1 MAQDNKKIYTI
12 VINGVKESIESIEAL
27 KSKLDALED
36 RIEALNAKAK
46 GATNPIGNG
55 ASSEMDEITRK
66 AAAAVEEYRKTNQ
79 ELNKTKNILGE
90 IAKDKEKLAR
100 IDVGTSES
108 KSSSKMV
115 PLGSVDSSKTKGEPT
130 YVQGKGFM
138 VELKDAENMSST
150 MKEIEKTEQ
159 RIADARGEEYQ
170 SLLAAKEQL
179 NEVKN
184 IQSQIA
190 AKERLFNDQY
200 DLKTL
205 DGIKAKLKDVKTVIN
220 TVDIDSDMF
229 SSLLKTENDL
239 NTKLNEVK
247 KSMGQ
252 SERNVGNYKS
262 ALDSAADANEKIRIS
277 VNGQIKEFNNVRQ
290 ALKSLENEI
299 KNLSVNGKENTHEFE
314 ELANTYHEFYMAT
327 LRAKSAVDDLKASSK
342 GMDAMFDAFT
352 SLSAIGQ
359 IGGGLQG
366 LFGIDGLDETIQKLM
381 SLQSI
386 VSGLEQIKQQLNTG
400 EFLGGYFNKASESI
414 DKFVNKLFGIKDT
427 SDKVQGVV
435 ENVAEGM
442 EQEAKASNTASTA
455 LKAQEATTLGVSTAS
470 KTATTSLKTQEA
482 ATVSL
487 TSATKAATLAANAL
501 KVSLKAIGITLL
513 IAGISWV
520 IDKIGDFVKSLDS
533 SKASLSEFDAACK
546 LSEQTYKS
554 LGDSLKNDYLSGKIG
569 YGEYMQKAL
578 DNENKYIKE
587 QISLLKERATL
598 IGKDKAGLDFSAPKI
613 PEKSDGKS
621 LTMVQVGGF
630 GSVAYKD
637 LDEAKKKY
645 LELTEAARQGKDY
658 FEKYGQGFG
667 DSVRSLLT
675 TVNQT
680 DNAAKSLGN
689 SIAMNLLDKME
700 DIDFTAPKARE
711 QVRKLVDEMNNDE
724 ATRSVIAHLDEYIP
738 DEKVRDRFENII
750 REINRFNDAMN
761 NIDPSELARVWNE
774 GIRDPHERTI
784 AQLNQDF
791 KEELL
796 KHNGFEW
803 VNAVNKKY
811 KRLIADENKRHNDE
825 IAAKNKQAAEEAK
838 QLKEENN
845 RKLLT
850 ADKELYNAELTMMED
865 GLAKQL
871 KTIRKS
877 YEERIRAAKE
887 NGAKVNEVVSALN
900 RAMQKELQDAV
911 DKTFDELSKTA
922 SSLIKQVQDI
932 KLENMLDKATM
943 SIDKFNDKLS
953 DLPQAIEGVFF
964 ATQKEYDN
972 IQLDKKV
979 MPNIDENLKAY
990 VDRLYD
996 LKTVKQWLYELNYYV
1011 SNQNVKLPESDR
1023 KTVEDMIN
1031 YYTTYYYTVKK
1042 AIEDVYKLNNT
1053 SAEELDKNEQVIAY
1067 KLYKNTYTFKDIYD
1081 ERSSNLKEF
1090 LDSYKENY
1098 KNFSEGLNAEE
1109 EEQLKIERKQAK
1121 SAIRAK
1127 YNDMIKAENDYYEKL
1142 EEANKA
1148 KVSLGQAT
1156 EAEVQNDLMRHNDR
1170 IKAINDERENAI
1182 RNADEEFKKKKEKSD
1197 KEHHE
1202 RLLNMAKTMSDYTIR
1217 EIKNMVNAADTILE
1231 NHGEVRNSWGILDLG
1246 KTSKNLKNAKEMYTK
1261 ALNDIDNER
1270 KNILDKFNKH
1280 EISFGDFT
1288 NANNELNDEAKYIK
1302 VKLKDIEADSKD
1314 SIGKFIDSINTY
1326 VNAIG
1331 QGIQDVLSQ
1340 VWANQDASYD
1350 KEIENLDKWIDIYED
1365 KLQYQKDITQEYANN
1380 INSIED
1386 ELATARGDRR
1396 EKLIDDLNAQMAAQR
1411 ASLAQEKMIENE
1423 KKKEKDKK
1431 EKLELQQRKK
1441 ERDRA
1446 VISAIISTALATANG
1461 LATQPF
1467 VPVGIAMG
1475 ALATTLGA
1483 VQIALIKSQKYAN
1496 GGVIQGKPHSQ
1507 GGVKVLGGRAEV
1519 EGGEFI
1525 TNKQSTSANLDILE
1539 FINSKKRRV
1548 DLNDLVTFYS
1558 TKKPLPKPMAKT
1570 KFASGGEIPTLR
1582 TDLDLND
1589 KLVTMF
1595 EEFGRRPSVVSVVD
1609 IIKAQDKVNKVRTL
1623 AGVE

>member
-1 MAQDNKKIYTI
+1 MAQDNKKVYTI
-12 VINGVKESIESIEAL
+12 VINGVKESIESIDAL

-36 RIEALNAKAK
+36 RIEALNKK
-46 GATNPIGNG
+46 GVTNPIGNG

-90 IAKDKEKLAR
+90 IAKDKAKLAS
-100 IDVGTSES
+100 IDVGVSS
-108 KSSSKMV
+108 KETSKMV

-138 VELKDAENMSST
+138 VELKEAENVSST
-150 MKEIEKTEQ
+150 MKEIEKTEK

-179 NEVKN
+179 KDVKN
-184 IQSQIA
+184 IQLQIA

-200 DLKTL
+200 DLNTL
-205 DGIKAKLKDVKTVIN
+205 EGIKAKLKDIKTVMN

-229 SSLLKTENDL
+229 SSLVKSANDL
-239 NTKLNEVK
+239 NTKLKQVEE
-247 KSMGQ
+247 SYGQ
-252 SERNVGNYKS
+252 YGRNVGNYKS
-262 ALDSAADANEKIRIS
+262 ALDGAADANNKIRIS
-277 VNGQIKEFNNVRQ
+277 VNGQIKEFDNVRQ
-290 ALKSLENEI
+290 ALKSLTNEL
-299 KNLSVNGKENTHEFE
+299 KNLTINGKENTKEFK
-314 ELANTYHEFYMAT
+314 ELEKAYHEFYKAT
-327 LRAKSAVDDLKASSK
+327 LRAKSAVGDLQASSK
-342 GMDAMFDAFT
+342 GMDAMLDAFT

-366 LFGIDGLDETIQKLM
+366 LFGIDGIDETIQKLM

-400 EFLGGYFNKASESI
+400 EFLGGYFNKAYESI

-427 SDKVQGVV
+427 SDKVQDVV
-435 ENVAEGM
+435 ENVAEVM
-442 EQEAKASNTASTA
+442 EQEANAS
-455 LKAQEATTLGVSTAS
+455 KKATTA
-470 KTATTSLKTQEA
+470 LKTQEA
-482 ATVSL
+482 TTVAV
-487 TSATKAATLAANAL
+487 TVATKAATIATKAFKLAL
-501 KVSLKAIGITLL
+501 DGLIIGLIIT
-513 IAGISWV
+513 GISFLIEKV
-520 IDKIGDFVKSLDS
+520 VDFVQSLDS
-533 SKASLSEFDAACK
+533 SKASLSEFNAACK
-546 LSEQTYKS
+546 SSEQAYKS
-554 LGDSLKNDYLSGKIG
+554 LGDALKNDYLSGKIG

-587 QISLLKERATL
+587 QIGLLKERANL

-621 LTMVQVGGF
+621 FQITNVGSF

-667 DSVRSLLT
+667 DFVRSTLT

-680 DNAAKSLGN
+680 DDAAKSLGN

-700 DIDFTAPKARE
+700 DIDFTSSKARE

-724 ATRSVIAHLDEYIP
+724 ATRTVIAHLDEYIP
-738 DEKVRDRFENII
+738 DEKLRVKFENII
-750 REINRFNDAMN
+750 SYIRRVDDAMN
-761 NIDPSELARVWNE
+761 NIDPNEMSRVWIE
-774 GIRDPHERTI
+774 GIRDPHQRAIEQI
-784 AQLNQDF
+784 NQDF
-791 KEELL
+791 KEEVVKYTGNTEWIVNVNRKRDRLL
-796 KHNGFEW
+796 
-803 VNAVNKKY
+803 
-811 KRLIADENKRHNDE
+811 ADENKRYHEE
-825 IAAKNKQAAEEAK
+825 IAAKNKQAAENAK
-838 QLKEENN
+838 RLKEENN

-900 RAMQKELQDAV
+900 KAMEKELQDAV
-911 DKTFDELSKTA
+911 DKTFEDLSKTA

-932 KLENMLDKATM
+932 KLENMLDGITHSAERL
-943 SIDKFNDKLS
+943 NDELS
-953 DLPQAIEGVFF
+953 
-964 ATQKEYDN
+964 
-972 IQLDKKV
+972 
-979 MPNIDENLKAY
+979 
-990 VDRLYD
+990 
-996 LKTVKQWLYELNYYV
+996 
-1011 SNQNVKLPESDR
+1011 KLPESLEGNYFRMQHTYDEVQGYFDAEPRVKSYIKEYVDMVNELENLKNEIESDKSSIATAIVTDESALDPIRDSIKANEEKYKKLQNELEDFYKKNEVSQDYLEKLADTQLYRQYTEKADLIDVYNDR
-1023 KTVEDMIN
+1023 KKRLEDFLEDYQDIVESN
-1031 YYTTYYYTVKK
+1031 SKRLRRK
-1042 AIEDVYKLNNT
+1042 EREQADV
-1053 SAEELDKNEQVIAY
+1053 
-1067 KLYKNTYTFKDIYD
+1067 
-1081 ERSSNLKEF
+1081 ER
-1090 LDSYKENY
+1090 
-1098 KNFSEGLNAEE
+1098 
-1109 EEQLKIERKQAK
+1109 RQALA
-1121 SAIRAK
+1121 SISTK
-1127 YNDMIKAENDYYEKL
+1127 YGDMIKAENDYYEKL
-1142 EEANKA
+1142 EEAQKA
-1148 KVSLGQAT
+1148 RVELGQAT
-1156 EAEVQNDLMRHNDR
+1156 ETEVQNDLMRHNDR
-1170 IKAINDERENAI
+1170 IKAINDERRKAEEQAEKEY
-1182 RNADEEFKKKKEKSD
+1182 RNKIEKADDEHNNRMLERNKK
-1197 KEHHE
+1197 
-1202 RLLNMAKTMSDYTIR
+1202 AYDYIIQDT
-1217 EIKNMVNAADTILE
+1217 KALVTAADAIFE
-1231 NHGEVRNSWGILDLG
+1231 NHGEVRNSWGIIDLG
-1246 KTSKNLKNAKEMYTK
+1246 STKKNLEQAKEMYTV
-1261 ALNDIDNER
+1261 AFQDIRDKQEELIDYLQNE
-1270 KNILDKFNKH
+1270 D
-1280 EISFGDFT
+1280 ISFGDFT
-1288 NANNELNDEAKYIK
+1288 NANNELNEEAKYVK
-1302 VKLKDIEADSKD
+1302 GKLKDIEADSKD

-1326 VNAIG
+1326 IQAIG

-1350 KEIENLDKWIDIYED
+1350 KEIENLDKWIDKYEE
-1365 KLQYQKDITQEYANN
+1365 KLQEQKDLTQEYANN
-1380 INSIED
+1380 IDSIED

-1396 EKLIDDLNAQMAAQR
+1396 EKLIDDLNAQMSAQR
-1411 ASLAQEKMIENE
+1411 ASLAQQKMIENE
-1423 KKKEKDKK
+1423 ENKLKDKK

-1475 ALATTLGA
+1475 ALAGTLGA

-1558 TKKPLPKPMAKT
+1558 SRKALPKPMAKT
-1570 KFASGGEIPTLR
+1570 KFANGGEIPSLR
-1582 TDLDLND
+1582 RDLDIND
-1589 KLVTMF
+1589 KLITMF

>member
-12 VINGVKESIESIEAL
+12 VINGVKESIESIDAL

-46 GATNPIGNG
+46 GVTNPIGNG

-66 AAAAVEEYRKTNQ
+66 AAAAVEEYRNANQ

-90 IAKDKEKLAR
+90 IAKDKEKLSR
-100 IDVGTSES
+100 IEVDASDS

-138 VELKDAENMSST
+138 VELKEAENVSST
-150 MKEIEKTEQ
+150 MKEIEKTEK

-179 NEVKN
+179 KEVKN

-200 DLKTL
+200 DLNTL
-205 DGIKAKLKDVKTVIN
+205 EGLEAKLKDIKTVTK

-229 SSLLKTENDL
+229 SSLVKSSNDL
-239 NTKLNEVK
+239 NTKLNQVK
-247 KSMGQ
+247 ESMGQ

-262 ALDSAADANEKIRIS
+262 ALDDAADSSEKIRIS
-277 VNGQIKEFNNVRQ
+277 VNGQIKEFDNVRQ
-290 ALKSLENEI
+290 AEKSLKNEI
-299 KNLSVNGKENTHEFE
+299 YNLTVNGKENTQQFKQ
-314 ELANTYHEFYMAT
+314 LSNTYHEFYKAV
-327 LRAKSAVDDLKASSK
+327 LRAKSAVNDLKASSK
-342 GMDAMFDAFT
+342 GMDAMLDAFT

-366 LFGIDGLDETIQKLM
+366 LFGIDGIDETIQKLM

-386 VSGLEQIKQQLNTG
+386 VSGIEQIKQQLNTG
-400 EFLGGYFNKASESI
+400 EFLGGYFNKAYESI

-427 SDKVQGVV
+427 SDKVKGAV
-435 ENVAEGM
+435 ENIAEGM
-442 EQEAKASNTASTA
+442 EQEAN
-455 LKAQEATTLGVSTAS
+455 AS
-470 KTATTSLKTQEA
+470 KTATTALKTQEA
-482 ATVSL
+482 TTVGV
-487 TSATKAATLAANAL
+487 TVATKAATVATKAFKLAL
-501 KVSLKAIGITLL
+501 DGLIIGLIITGVSWL
-513 IAGISWV
+513 IEKFV
-520 IDKIGDFVKSLDS
+520 DFVQSLDS
-533 SKASLSEFDAACK
+533 SKTSLNEFNAACK
-546 LSEQTYKS
+546 SSEQAYKS
-554 LGDSLKNDYLSGKIG
+554 LGDALKNDYLSGKIG
-569 YGEYMQKAL
+569 YGEYMQKSL
-578 DNENKYIKE
+578 QNENNYIKE
-587 QISLLKERATL
+587 QIKLIKERSAL
-598 IGKDKAGLDFSAPKI
+598 IGKDKAGIDFSAPKI

-621 LTMVQVGGF
+621 FQMTDVGSF
-630 GSVAYKD
+630 GAVAYKD

-645 LELTEAARQGKDY
+645 LELNEVVLQGQNY
-658 FEKYGQGFG
+658 FEKHGKGFG
-667 DSVRSLLT
+667 DWVRSMFT

-680 DNAAKSLGN
+680 ENAAKTLGQ
-689 SIAMNLLDKME
+689 SIITDFLNKVDK
-700 DIDFTAPKARE
+700 
-711 QVRKLVDEMNNDE
+711 
-724 ATRSVIAHLDEYIP
+724 
-738 DEKVRDRFENII
+738 
-750 REINRFNDAMN
+750 
-761 NIDPSELARVWNE
+761 IDPSSKNAKAQIEKLYNVMNSDKATRTALSHLGDYIDDEGVKEASQNAVNWVQWMYEQFRSNE
-774 GIRDPHERTI
+774 AKDALHIINAIQDP
-784 AQLNQDF
+784 F
-791 KEELL
+791 KRQMELL
-796 KHNGFEW
+796 KHQEQQELATPLLTAKQKANIEKDY
-803 VNAVNKKY
+803 ARQMSDLTKQ
-811 KRLIADENKRHNDE
+811 HNDE
-825 IAAKNKQAAEEAK
+825 IAAKNKQAAENAK
-838 QLKEENN
+838 RLKEENN

-877 YEERIRAAKE
+877 YEDRIRAAKE

-900 RAMQKELQDAV
+900 RAMEKELQDAV
-911 DKTFDELSKTA
+911 DKTFDDLSKTA

-972 IQLDKKV
+972 IQIDKKV
-979 MPNIDENLKAY
+979 MPNIDENLKLY
-990 VDRLYD
+990 VDRIDD
-996 LKTVKQWLYELNYYV
+996 LKTAKKRLYELNYLA
-1011 SNQNVKLPESDR
+1011 SNPNLEFPDSDR
-1023 KTVEDMIN
+1023 KTLEDMIN
-1031 YYTTYYYTVKK
+1031 FYTKYYDTVKK
-1042 AIEDVYKLNNT
+1042 GIEDVYKLNNT

-1067 KLYKNTYTFKDIYD
+1067 RLYKNTLTFKDIYD

-1098 KNFSEGLNAEE
+1098 TNFSEGLGAQEV
-1109 EEQLKIERKQAK
+1109 EQFKIERKQAL
-1121 SAIRAK
+1121 SAIRTK
-1127 YNDMIKAENDYYEKL
+1127 YNDMIKEENDYYDKL
-1142 EEANKA
+1142 EKANKA
-1148 KVSLGQAT
+1148 KVELGQAT
-1156 EAEVQNDLMRHNDR
+1156 EAEIQNDLMRHNDR
-1170 IKAINDERENAI
+1170 IDAINDERENAI
-1182 RNADEEFKKKKEKSD
+1182 RNADEEFKKKKEKSY
-1197 KEHHE
+1197 KAHHD

-1217 EIKNMVNAADTILE
+1217 EIKNMVNAADAILE

-1246 KTSKNLKNAKEMYTK
+1246 KTSKNLKRAKEMYTK

-1270 KNILDKFNKH
+1270 KNILDKFNNL

-1288 NANNELNDEAKYIK
+1288 NANNELNEEAKYVK
-1302 VKLKDIEADSKD
+1302 GKLKDIEADSKD

-1326 VNAIG
+1326 INAIG

-1350 KEIENLDKWIDIYED
+1350 KEIEKLDKWIEIYED

-1396 EKLIDDLNAQMAAQR
+1396 EKLIDDLNAQMSAQR
-1411 ASLAQEKMIENE
+1411 ASLAQQKMIENE
-1423 KKKEKDKK
+1423 ENKLKDKK
-1431 EKLELQQRKK
+1431 EKLELQQRKR

-1475 ALATTLGA
+1475 ALAGTLGA

-1496 GGVIQGKPHSQ
+1496 GGVIQGKSHSQ

-1558 TKKPLPKPMAKT
+1558 SKKALPKPMAKT
-1570 KFASGGEIPTLR
+1570 KFANGGEIPSLR
-1582 TDLDLND
+1582 TDLDIND
-1589 KLVTMF
+1589 KLITMF

>member
-1 MAQDNKKIYTI
+1 MAQDNKKVYTI
-12 VINGVKESIESIEAL
+12 VINGVKESIESIDAL

-36 RIEALNAKAK
+36 RIEALK
-46 GATNPIGNG
+46 GKGVTNPIGNG

-100 IDVGTSES
+100 IDVGASDS

-138 VELKDAENMSST
+138 VELKEAENVSST

-159 RIADARGEEYQ
+159 KIADARGEEYQ

-179 NEVKN
+179 KEVKN

-200 DLKTL
+200 DLNTL
-205 DGIKAKLKDVKTVIN
+205 DGIEAKLKDIKTVTN

-229 SSLLKTENDL
+229 SSLVKSSNDL
-239 NTKLNEVK
+239 NTKLKQVK
-247 KSMGQ
+247 ESMGQ

-262 ALDSAADANEKIRIS
+262 SLDGAANANEKIRIS
-277 VNGQIKEFNNVRQ
+277 VNGQIKEYNNVRQ
-290 ALKSLENEI
+290 ALKSLSNEI
-299 KNLSVNGKENTHEFE
+299 MNLSVNGKENTQEFKQLE
-314 ELANTYHEFYMAT
+314 KTYHEFYKAV
-327 LRAKSAVDDLKASSK
+327 LRAKSAVSDLQASSK
-342 GMDAMFDAFT
+342 GMDSMLDAFE

-366 LFGIDGLDETIQKLM
+366 LFGIDGIDETIQKLM

-386 VSGLEQIKQQLNTG
+386 VSGLEQIKQQLNKG
-400 EFLGGYFNKASESI
+400 EFLGGYFNKAYESI

-442 EQEAKASNTASTA
+442 EQEANAS
-455 LKAQEATTLGVSTAS
+455 KKATTA
-470 KTATTSLKTQEA
+470 LKTQEA
-482 ATVSL
+482 TTVAV
-487 TSATKAATLAANAL
+487 TVATKAATVATKAFKLAL
-501 KVSLKAIGITLL
+501 DGLIIGLIIT
-513 IAGISWV
+513 GISWLIEKFV
-520 IDKIGDFVKSLDS
+520 DFVQSLDS

-546 LSEQTYKS
+546 SSEQAYKS

-587 QISLLKERATL
+587 QIGLLKERANL

-621 LTMVQVGGF
+621 FQITNVGSF
-630 GSVAYKD
+630 GAVAYKD

-645 LELTEAARQGKDY
+645 LELTEAARQGQDY

-680 DNAAKSLGN
+680 DDAAKTLGN
-689 SIAMNLLDKME
+689 SIAMNLLDKLE

-738 DEKVRDRFENII
+738 DDKLRVKFENII
-750 REINRFNDAMN
+750 SYIRRVDDAMN
-761 NIDPSELARVWNE
+761 NIDPNEMSRVWIE
-774 GIRDPHERTI
+774 GIRDPHQRAIEQI
-784 AQLNQDF
+784 NQDF
-791 KEELL
+791 KEEVVKYTGNTEWIVNVNRKRNRLL
-796 KHNGFEW
+796 
-803 VNAVNKKY
+803 
-811 KRLIADENKRHNDE
+811 ADENKRYNEE
-825 IAAKNKQAAEEAK
+825 IAAKNKQAAENAK
-838 QLKEENN
+838 RLKEENN

-871 KTIRKS
+871 KTIRNS
-877 YEERIRAAKE
+877 YEDRIRAAKE

-900 RAMQKELQDAV
+900 KAMEKELQDAV
-911 DKTFDELSKTA
+911 DKTFEELSNTA
-922 SSLIKQVQDI
+922 SSLIKQVNDI
-932 KLENMLDKATM
+932 KLENMLDGITHSAERL
-943 SIDKFNDKLS
+943 NDELS
-953 DLPQAIEGVFF
+953 
-964 ATQKEYDN
+964 
-972 IQLDKKV
+972 
-979 MPNIDENLKAY
+979 
-990 VDRLYD
+990 
-996 LKTVKQWLYELNYYV
+996 
-1011 SNQNVKLPESDR
+1011 KLPESLEGNYFRMQHTYDEVQGYFDAEPR
-1023 KTVEDMIN
+1023 VKSYIKEYVDM
-1031 YYTTYYYTVKK
+1031 TH
-1042 AIEDVYKLNNT
+1042 ELEKL
-1053 SAEELDKNEQVIAY
+1053 KNEIESDKSSIATAIVSDESALDPIRDSIKANEEKY
-1067 KLYKNTYTFKDIYD
+1067 KKLQNELEKF
-1081 ERSSNLKEF
+1081 
-1090 LDSYKENY
+1090 YKENEVSQEYLEDLVDTQLYRQY
-1098 KNFSEGLNAEE
+1098 KEKPDLLDVYSDRKERLEEFLNDYQDIVVSNSIRLNRKEM
-1109 EEQLKIERKQAK
+1109 EQADVEKRQALA
-1121 SAIRAK
+1121 SITTK
-1127 YNDMIKAENDYYEKL
+1127 YGDMIKAENDYYKKL

-1170 IKAINDERENAI
+1170 IKAINEERRKAEEQADKEY
-1182 RNADEEFKKKKEKSD
+1182 RNKKEKAD
-1197 KEHHE
+1197 DEHNNRMLEKNKKIH
-1202 RLLNMAKTMSDYTIR
+1202 DYI
-1217 EIKNMVNAADTILE
+1217 IQDVKSMVTAADAIFE
-1231 NHGEVRNSWGILDLG
+1231 NHGEVRNSWGIIDLG
-1246 KTSKNLKNAKEMYTK
+1246 STKKNLEQAEEMYTTAFRDIRNEQK
-1261 ALNDIDNER
+1261 ALIENLQDEA
-1270 KNILDKFNKH
+1270 
-1280 EISFGDFT
+1280 ISFGDFT
-1288 NANNELNDEAKYIK
+1288 NANNELNEEAKYVK
-1302 VKLKDIEADSKD
+1302 GKLKEIEADSKD

-1326 VNAIG
+1326 IQAIG

-1350 KEIENLDKWIDIYED
+1350 KEIEKLDKWIDIYED
-1365 KLQYQKDITQEYANN
+1365 KLQLQKDITQEYANN

-1411 ASLAQEKMIENE
+1411 ASLAQQKMIENE
-1423 KKKEKDKK
+1423 KKKEGDKK

-1441 ERDRA
+1441 EKERA

-1475 ALATTLGA
+1475 ALAGTLGA

-1496 GGVIQGKPHSQ
+1496 GGVIQGRSHSQ

-1558 TKKPLPKPMAKT
+1558 SRKALPKPMAKT
-1570 KFASGGEIPTLR
+1570 KFANGGEIPSLR
-1582 TDLDLND
+1582 TDLDIND
-1589 KLVTMF
+1589 KLITMF

>member
-1 MAQDNKKIYTI
+1 MAQDNKKVYTI
-12 VINGVKESIESIEAL
+12 VINGVKESIESIDAL

-36 RIEALNAKAK
+36 RIEALNKN
-46 GATNPIGNG
+46 GVTNPIGNG

-90 IAKDKEKLAR
+90 IAKDKEKLAS
-100 IDVGTSES
+100 IDVGVSS
-108 KSSSKMV
+108 KETSKMV

-138 VELKDAENMSST
+138 VELKEAENMSST
-150 MKEIEKTEQ
+150 MKEIEKTEK

-200 DLKTL
+200 DLNTL
-205 DGIKAKLKDVKTVIN
+205 EGIETKLKDIKTVTK

-229 SSLLKTENDL
+229 SSLVKSSNEL
-239 NTKLNEVK
+239 NTKLNQVK
-247 KSMGQ
+247 ESMGQ

-262 ALDSAADANEKIRIS
+262 SLDGAADANEKIRIS
-277 VNGQIKEFNNVRQ
+277 VNGQIKEYNNVRQ
-290 ALKSLENEI
+290 ALKSLTNEI
-299 KNLSVNGKENTHEFE
+299 MNLSVNGKDNTQQFKQLEK
-314 ELANTYHEFYMAT
+314 TYHEFYKAV
-327 LRAKSAVDDLKASSK
+327 LRAKSAVNDLKASSK
-342 GMDAMFDAFT
+342 GMDSMLDAFE

-366 LFGIDGLDETIQKLM
+366 LFGIDGIDETIQKLM

-386 VSGLEQIKQQLNTG
+386 VSGLEQIKQQLNRG
-400 EFLGGYFNKASESI
+400 EFLGGYFNKAYESI

-427 SDKVQGVV
+427 SDKVQGAVG
-435 ENVAEGM
+435 NVADGM
-442 EQEAKASNTASTA
+442 EQEANAS
-455 LKAQEATTLGVSTAS
+455 KKATTA
-470 KTATTSLKTQEA
+470 LKTQEA
-482 ATVSL
+482 TTVGV
-487 TSATKAATLAANAL
+487 TVATKAATIATKAFKLAL
-501 KVSLKAIGITLL
+501 DGLIIGLIIT
-513 IAGISWV
+513 GISFLIEKV
-520 IDKIGDFVKSLDS
+520 VDFVQSLDS
-533 SKASLSEFDAACK
+533 SKASLNEFNAACK
-546 LSEQTYKS
+546 SSEEAYKS
-554 LGDSLKNDYLSGKIG
+554 LGDALKNDYLSGKIG

-578 DNENKYIKE
+578 ENENKYIKE
-587 QISLLKERATL
+587 QIALLKERATL

-621 LTMVQVGGF
+621 FQITNVGSF
-630 GSVAYKD
+630 GAVAYKD

-645 LELTEAARQGKDY
+645 LELTEAARQGQDY

-667 DSVRSLLT
+667 DLVRSTLT

-680 DNAAKSLGN
+680 EDAAKSLGN
-689 SIAMNLLDKME
+689 SIAMNLLAKME

-738 DEKVRDRFENII
+738 DEKLRAKFENII
-750 REINRFNDAMN
+750 SYIRRVDDAMN
-761 NIDPSELARVWNE
+761 NIDPNEMSRVWIE
-774 GIRDPHERTI
+774 GIRDPHQRAI
-784 AQLNQDF
+784 AQINQDF
-791 KEELL
+791 KEEVVKYTGNTEWIVNVNRKRDRLL
-796 KHNGFEW
+796 AE
-803 VNAVNKKY
+803 
-811 KRLIADENKRHNDE
+811 ENKRYHDE
-825 IAAKNKQAAEEAK
+825 IAAKNKQAAENAK
-838 QLKEENN
+838 RLKEENN

-877 YEERIRAAKE
+877 YEDRIRAAKE

-900 RAMQKELQDAV
+900 KAMDKELQKAV
-911 DKTFDELSKTA
+911 DKTFDDLSKTA
-922 SSLIKQVQDI
+922 SSLIKQVNDI
-932 KLENMLDKATM
+932 KLENMLDSATY
-943 SIDKFNDKLS
+943 SAERFNDELS
-953 DLPQAIEGVFF
+953 KIPESLEGKHF
-964 ATQKEYDN
+964 ALQKIYDDVNSYTYVDEPNVSDEIKTYAEWLYQIQELENNVDSLYESLNDTDN
-972 IQLDKKV
+972 IISDDERNRLNDELLEAQNLLDEYANERDEFLKK
-979 MPNIDENLKAY
+979 MEGTRKLRQIDDY
-990 VDRLYD
+990 
-996 LKTVKQWLYELNYYV
+996 LNYM
-1011 SNQNVKLPESDR
+1011 SSPKFE
-1023 KTVEDMIN
+1023 
-1031 YYTTYYYTVKK
+1031 
-1042 AIEDVYKLNNT
+1042 
-1053 SAEELDKNEQVIAY
+1053 
-1067 KLYKNTYTFKDIYD
+1067 DIYG
-1081 ERSSNLKEF
+1081 ERLDNLREF
-1090 LDSYKENY
+1090 LEEYEAT
-1098 KNFSEGLNAEE
+1098 LNRNSKRLRIE
-1109 EEQLKIERKQAK
+1109 ERKAAETEKKQAMN
-1121 SAIRAK
+1121 AITTK
-1127 YNDMIKAENDYYEKL
+1127 YNDMIKEENDYYEKL
-1142 EEANKA
+1142 EEALKA
-1148 KVSLGQAT
+1148 KVSIGQAT
-1156 EAEVQNDLMRHNDR
+1156 EVEVENNLMRHNDR
-1170 IKAINDERENAI
+1170 IKAINDER
-1182 RNADEEFKKKKEKSD
+1182 RNAELQAD
-1197 KEHHE
+1197 KEYRNKLEQSQNEFDE
-1202 RLLNMAKTMSDYTIR
+1202 RFKNMRKTESDYIIR
-1217 EIKNMVNAADTILE
+1217 EIKAMVNSADAALE
-1231 NHGEVRNSWGILDLG
+1231 NNGEVRNSWGILDLG
-1246 KTSKNLKNAKEMYTK
+1246 KTKNNLKIAKEAFTK
-1261 ALNDIDNER
+1261 AFGEIRLEQAMLIMQL
-1270 KNILDKFNKH
+1270 KKG

-1288 NANNELNDEAKYIK
+1288 NANNELNEEAKYVK
-1302 VKLKDIEADSKD
+1302 GKLKEIEADSKD

-1326 VNAIG
+1326 VQAIG

-1340 VWANQDASYD
+1340 VWENQDAAYD
-1350 KEIENLDKWIDIYED
+1350 KEIENLDKWIDKYEE
-1365 KLQYQKDITQEYANN
+1365 KLQEQKDITQEYANN
-1380 INSIED
+1380 IDSIED

-1396 EKLIDDLNAQMAAQR
+1396 EKLIDDLNAQMSAQR
-1411 ASLAQEKMIENE
+1411 ASLAQQKMIENE
-1423 KKKEKDKK
+1423 KKKEEEKK
-1431 EKLELQQRKK
+1431 EKLELQQRKR

-1475 ALATTLGA
+1475 ALAGTLGA

-1558 TKKPLPKPMAKT
+1558 SKKALPKPMAKT
-1570 KFASGGEIPTLR
+1570 KFANGGEIPSLR
-1582 TDLDLND
+1582 TDLDIND
-1589 KLVTMF
+1589 KLITMF

>member
-27 KSKLDALED
+27 KSKLDALDEK
-36 RIEALNAKAK
+36 IEALH
-46 GATNPIGNG
+46 GVSIGNPMKG
-55 ASSEMDEITRK
+55 ASSDMDDVAKKTE
-66 AAAAVEEYRKTNQ
+66 AVADGQSKVNQ
-79 ELNKTKNILGE
+79 ELIKTKDIIKD
-90 IAKDKEKLAR
+90 IAKDKDKLSR
-100 IDVGTSES
+100 IEVDASDS

-138 VELKDAENMSST
+138 VELKDAENMSGT
-150 MKEIEKTEQ
+150 MKEIEKTEK
-159 RIADARGEEYQ
+159 RIADARSEEYQ

-179 NEVKN
+179 KEVKN

-200 DLKTL
+200 DLNTL
-205 DGIKAKLKDVKTVIN
+205 EGIKAKLKDIKTVMN

-229 SSLLKTENDL
+229 SSLVKSANDL
-239 NTKLNEVK
+239 NTKLKQVEE
-247 KSMGQ
+247 SYGQ
-252 SERNVGNYKS
+252 YGRNVGNYKS
-262 ALDSAADANEKIRIS
+262 ALDGAVDSNNKIRIS
-277 VNGQIKEFNNVRQ
+277 VNGQIKEFDNVRQ
-290 ALKSLENEI
+290 ALKSLTNEL
-299 KNLSVNGKENTHEFE
+299 KNLTINGKENTEEFKQLE
-314 ELANTYHEFYMAT
+314 TAYHDFYKAT
-327 LRAKSAVDDLKASSK
+327 LRAKSAVSDLQASSK

-366 LFGIDGLDETIQKLM
+366 LFGIDGIDETIQKLM

-400 EFLGGYFNKASESI
+400 EFLGGYFNEASDSI
-414 DKFVNKLFGIKDT
+414 DKFVNKLFGIKDS
-427 SDKVQGVV
+427 SDKVQNVV
-435 ENVAEGM
+435 ENVSDGIEK
-442 EQEAKASNTASTA
+442 EAK
-455 LKAQEATTLGVSTAS
+455 AS
-470 KTATTSLKTQEA
+470 KTATTALKTQEA
-482 ATVSL
+482 ATVGV
-487 TSATKAATLAANAL
+487 TVATKAATLAANAL
-501 KVSLKAIGITLL
+501 KVSLKQIGITLL
-513 IAGISWV
+513 IAGLSWV
-520 IDKIGDFVKSLDS
+520 IDKIGEFVKSLDS
-533 SKASLSEFDAACK
+533 SKASLSEFNAACK
-546 LSEQTYKS
+546 SSDDAYKS
-554 LGDSLKNDYLSGKIG
+554 LGDTLKNDYLSGKISAE
-569 YGEYMQKAL
+569 EYYAKAL
-578 DNENKYIKE
+578 QNQNRYIKE
-587 QISLLKERATL
+587 QIGLIKQRAAL
-598 IGKDKAGLDFSAPKI
+598 IGYDKAGIDFSAPTKN
-613 PEKSDGKS
+613 DGSKKQYNIMDT
-621 LTMVQVGGF
+621 LP
-630 GSVAYKD
+630 YKNI
-637 LDEAKKKY
+637 DEAKEKY
-645 LELTEAARQGKDY
+645 LQLNAAVLEGKDY
-658 FEKYGQGFG
+658 FEKYGKGFTG
-667 DSVRSLLT
+667 WTNSVLTRVNDTEEAAQKLGSVIATDLL
-675 TVNQT
+675 
-680 DNAAKSLGN
+680 KR
-689 SIAMNLLDKME
+689 ME
-700 DIDFTAPKARE
+700 DISKKQGPEAEKAL
-711 QVRKLVDEMNNDE
+711 KDLVNLMNNDK
-724 ATRSVIAHLDEYIP
+724 ATRTFISKLDEDLK
-738 DEKVRDRFENII
+738 DEALKERLKGLIKYMKELNAEIERNHASAMERFRIDAYADPFKREMEGLKQDRREAIAAHGKTRKDIDKINAAFNRKERDAI
-750 REINRFNDAMN
+750 
-761 NIDPSELARVWNE
+761 
-774 GIRDPHERTI
+774 
-784 AQLNQDF
+784 
-791 KEELL
+791 
-796 KHNGFEW
+796 
-803 VNAVNKKY
+803 
-811 KRLIADENKRHNDE
+811 KRHNDE

-887 NGAKVNEVVSALN
+887 NGAKVNEVVAALN
-900 RAMQKELQDAV
+900 KAMEKELQKAV
-911 DKTFDELSKTA
+911 DKTFDDLSKTA
-922 SSLIKQVQDI
+922 SSLIKNVHDI
-932 KLENMLDKATM
+932 KLENMLDRATY
-943 SIDKFNDKLS
+943 SAERFNDELS
-953 DLPQAIEGVFF
+953 KLPQSLEDVHFKF
-964 ATQKEYDN
+964 QKTYNDVNGYVKKPKVGLLAETYGEYVYQ
-972 IQLDKKV
+972 IQ
-979 MPNIDENLKAY
+979 
-990 VDRLYD
+990 
-996 LKTVKQWLYELNYYV
+996 ELER
-1011 SNQNVKLPESDR
+1011 NVKKLKETLESPVLILGSSKKSEVESLIKEFDEEIIKR
-1023 KTVEDMIN
+1023 KNRLDEF
-1031 YYTTYYYTVKK
+1031 
-1042 AIEDVYKLNNT
+1042 YKVNNT
-1053 SAEELDKNEQVIAY
+1053 SAEQMNNISGVKDYLKYKNELKLGDVY
-1067 KLYKNTYTFKDIYD
+1067 K
-1081 ERSSNLKEF
+1081 ERIENLKKF
-1090 LDSYKENY
+1090 LHDYEYTLKTNSFKLRKE
-1098 KNFSEGLNAEE
+1098 
-1109 EEQLKIERKQAK
+1109 ERKQAETEK
-1121 SAIRAK
+1121 QQALASITSK

-1170 IKAINDERENAI
+1170 IKAINDERRKAEEQADKEY
-1182 RNADEEFKKKKEKSD
+1182 RNKLEKANEEFND
-1197 KEHHE
+1197 
-1202 RLLNMAKTMSDYTIR
+1202 RILNMAKTKSDYMIQ
-1217 EIKNMVNAADTILE
+1217 EIKTMVTAADE
-1231 NHGEVRNSWGILDLG
+1231 VVNNHGEVRNSWGIIDLG
-1246 KTSKNLKNAKEMYTK
+1246 KTSNNLKYAKEMYTK
-1261 ALNDIDNER
+1261 AFDEIRAEQNKLIEDLEDNE
-1270 KNILDKFNKH
+1270 
-1280 EISFGDFT
+1280 ISYGDFT
-1288 NANNELNDEAKYIK
+1288 NANNELNEEAKYVK
-1302 VKLKDIEADSKD
+1302 GKLKEIEADSKD

-1326 VNAIG
+1326 VQAIG

-1340 VWANQDASYD
+1340 VWENQDAAYD
-1350 KEIENLDKWIDIYED
+1350 KEIENLDKWIDKYED
-1365 KLQYQKDITQEYANN
+1365 MLQYQKDITQEYANN

-1423 KKKEKDKK
+1423 KKREVDKK

-1570 KFASGGEIPTLR
+1570 KFANGGEIPTLR

>member
-1 MAQDNKKIYTI
+1 MAQDNKKVYTI
-12 VINGVKESIESIEAL
+12 VINGVKESIESIDAL

-46 GATNPIGNG
+46 GVTNPIGNG

-90 IAKDKEKLAR
+90 IAKDKEKLAS
-100 IDVGTSES
+100 IDVGVSSSDTS
-108 KSSSKMV
+108 KSKE
-115 PLGSVDSSKTKGEPT
+115 TPT
-130 YVQGKGFM
+130 YVKGKGFM
-138 VELKDAENMSST
+138 VENKDAENMSST
-150 MKEIEKTEQ
+150 MKEIEKTEN

-179 NEVKN
+179 KEVKN

-200 DLKTL
+200 DLNTL
-205 DGIKAKLKDVKTVIN
+205 EGIKSKLKDIKTVMN

-229 SSLLKTENDL
+229 SSLVKSANDL
-239 NTKLNEVK
+239 NTKLKQVEE
-247 KSMGQ
+247 SYGQ
-252 SERNVGNYKS
+252 YGRNVGNYKS
-262 ALDSAADANEKIRIS
+262 ALDSAADSSNKIRIS
-277 VNGQIKEFNNVRQ
+277 VNGQIKEYDNVKQ
-290 ALKSLENEI
+290 ALKSLTNEVM
-299 KNLSVNGKENTHEFE
+299 NLSVNGKENTEEFKQ
-314 ELANTYHEFYMAT
+314 LSKTYHEFYKAV
-327 LRAKSAVDDLKASSK
+327 LRAKSAVNDLKASSK
-342 GMDAMFDAFT
+342 GMDAMLDAFT

-366 LFGIDGLDETIQKLM
+366 LFGIDGIDETIQKLM

-400 EFLGGYFNKASESI
+400 EFLGGYFNKAYESI

-427 SDKVQGVV
+427 SDNVQGVF
-435 ENVAEGM
+435 ENVAEGFDK
-442 EQEAKASNTASTA
+442 EEKASKTASTA
-455 LKAQEATTLGVSTAS
+455 LKTQEATTVGVTAAS
-470 KTATTSLKTQEA
+470 KTATTALKTQEA
-482 ATVSL
+482 ATVGV
-487 TSATKAATLAANAL
+487 TVATKAATLAAKAFKFAL
-501 KVSLKAIGITLL
+501 DGLVIGLIITGL
-513 IAGISWV
+513 SWV
-520 IDKIGDFVKSLDS
+520 IEKIGDFVESLDS

-546 LSEQTYKS
+546 SSEQAYKS
-554 LGDSLKNDYLSGKIG
+554 LGDSLKSDYFSGKIG
-569 YGEYMQKAL
+569 YGEYMQKSL
-578 DNENKYIKE
+578 QNENNYIKE
-587 QISLLKERATL
+587 QIGLLKERAAL
-598 IGKDKAGLDFSAPKI
+598 IGKDKAGLDVKSSPI
-613 PEKSDGKS
+613 PEKGNANS

-645 LELTEAARQGKDY
+645 LELTEAARQGQDY

-667 DSVRSLLT
+667 GMVRSLFT
-675 TVNQT
+675 SVNDT
-680 DNAAKSLGN
+680 KDAADSLGK

-700 DIDFTAPKARE
+700 DIDFAAPNASE
-711 QVRKLVDEMNNDE
+711 QVKKLVDEMNNDDV
-724 ATRSVIAHLDEYIP
+724 TRSVIAHLDEYIP
-738 DEKVRDRFENII
+738 DDKVRARFENIL

-761 NIDPSELARVWNE
+761 NIDPSEMSRIWIE
-774 GIRDPHERTI
+774 GIRDPHKRAIEQI
-784 AQLNQDF
+784 KQDF
-791 KEELL
+791 KEEVV
-796 KHNGFEW
+796 KYTGNTEW
-803 VNAVNKKY
+803 IVNANR
-811 KRLIADENKRHNDE
+811 KRDRRLADENKRYHEE

-838 QLKEENN
+838 RLKEENN

-871 KTIRKS
+871 KTIRNS

-887 NGAKVNEVVSALN
+887 NGAKVNEVVAALN
-900 RAMQKELQDAV
+900 KAMEKELQKAV
-911 DKTFDELSKTA
+911 DNTFDELSKTA
-922 SSLIKQVQDI
+922 SSLIKQVHDI
-932 KLENMLDKATM
+932 KLENMLDRATY
-943 SIDKFNDKLS
+943 SAERFNDELSKLPDSLEGKYFALQKIYDDVNSYTYVDEPKVS
-953 DLPQAIEGVFF
+953 DEIKKHAEWLYQIQELEKNVNSLYESLKD
-964 ATQKEYDN
+964 TDN
-972 IQLDKKV
+972 IISDDERNNLNDILLKEQNRLDEYRVKRDEFFKK
-979 MPNIDENLKAY
+979 MEGTHKLNLTIDYLNYMNSPKFEDIYGERLNNLSEFLEEY
-990 VDRLYD
+990 EDTFNRNSRRLYIE
-996 LKTVKQWLYELNYYV
+996 Q
-1011 SNQNVKLPESDR
+1011 
-1023 KTVEDMIN
+1023 
-1031 YYTTYYYTVKK
+1031 KK
-1042 AIEDVYKLNNT
+1042 A
-1053 SAEELDKNEQVIAY
+1053 AETEK
-1067 KLYKNTYTFKDIYD
+1067 
-1081 ERSSNLKEF
+1081 
-1090 LDSYKENY
+1090 
-1098 KNFSEGLNAEE
+1098 
-1109 EEQLKIERKQAK
+1109 KQAM
-1121 SAIRAK
+1121 SAIRSK
-1127 YNDMIKAENDYYEKL
+1127 YNDMIKEENDYYEKL
-1142 EEANKA
+1142 EEALKA
-1148 KVSLGQAT
+1148 KVSIGQAT
-1156 EAEVQNDLMRHNDR
+1156 EAEVENNLMRHNDR
-1170 IKAINDERENAI
+1170 IKAINEERRKAELQADKEYHNKLEQSQKEFDER
-1182 RNADEEFKKKKEKSD
+1182 F
-1197 KEHHE
+1197 
-1202 RLLNMAKTMSDYTIR
+1202 LNMRKTESDYVIR
-1217 EIKNMVNAADTILE
+1217 EIKAMVTSADAALE
-1231 NHGEVRNSWGILDLG
+1231 NNGEVKNSWGILDLG
-1246 KTSKNLKNAKEMYTK
+1246 KTQNNLKIAKEAFTK
-1261 ALNDIDNER
+1261 AFGEIELEQGQLIMQL
-1270 KNILDKFNKH
+1270 KNG

-1288 NANNELNDEAKYIK
+1288 NANNELNEEAKY
-1302 VKLKDIEADSKD
+1302 VRGKLKEIEADSKD

-1326 VNAIG
+1326 VQAIG

-1350 KEIENLDKWIDIYED
+1350 KEMENIEKWIDKYED
-1365 KLQYQKDITQEYANN
+1365 MLQYQKDITQEYSNN

-1423 KKKEKDKK
+1423 KKRESDKK
-1431 EKLELQQRKK
+1431 EKLELQQKKK

-1570 KFASGGEIPTLR
+1570 KFANGGEIPTLR

>member
-27 KSKLDALED
+27 KSKLDALDEK
-36 RIEALNAKAK
+36 IEALH
-46 GATNPIGNG
+46 GVSIGNPMKG
-55 ASSEMDEITRK
+55 ASSDMDDVAKKTE
-66 AAAAVEEYRKTNQ
+66 AVADGQSKVNQ
-79 ELNKTKNILGE
+79 ELIKTKDIING
-90 IAKDKEKLAR
+90 IAKDKEKLSR
-100 IDVGTSES
+100 IEVDATDST
-108 KSSSKMV
+108 SSSKMV
-115 PLGSVDSSKTKGEPT
+115 PLGSVDSSKTKGTPT

-150 MKEIEKTEQ
+150 MKEIEKTEK

-200 DLKTL
+200 DLNTL
-205 DGIKAKLKDVKTVIN
+205 EGIKAKLKDIKTVTN

-229 SSLLKTENDL
+229 SSLVKSANDL
-239 NTKLNEVK
+239 NTKLKQVK
-247 KSMGQ
+247 ESMGQ

-262 ALDSAADANEKIRIS
+262 SLDGAADASNKIRIS
-277 VNGQIKEFNNVRQ
+277 VNGQIKEFNNVKQ
-290 ALKSLENEI
+290 ALKSLTNEVM
-299 KNLSVNGKENTHEFE
+299 NLSVNGKENTKEFK
-314 ELANTYHEFYMAT
+314 ELSNTYHEFYKAV
-327 LRAKSAVDDLKASSK
+327 LRAKSAVNDLKASSK
-342 GMDAMFDAFT
+342 GMDAMLDAFT

-366 LFGIDGLDETIQKLM
+366 LFGIDGIDETIQKLM

-400 EFLGGYFNKASESI
+400 EFLGGYFNKAYESI

-442 EQEAKASNTASTA
+442 EQEAKAS
-455 LKAQEATTLGVSTAS
+455 
-470 KTATTSLKTQEA
+470 KTATTALKTQEA
-482 ATVSL
+482 ATVGV
-487 TSATKAATLAANAL
+487 TVATKAATFAAKAFKFAL
-501 KVSLKAIGITLL
+501 DGLVIGL
-513 IAGISWV
+513 ILTGLSWV
-520 IDKIGDFVKSLDS
+520 IEKISDFVESLDS

-546 LSEQTYKS
+546 SSEQAYKS
-554 LGDSLKNDYLSGKIG
+554 LGDALKSDYFSGKIG
-569 YGEYMQKAL
+569 YGEYMQKSL
-578 DNENKYIKE
+578 ENENKYIKE
-587 QISLLKERATL
+587 QIGLLKERAAI
-598 IGKDKAGLDFSAPKI
+598 IGKDKAGLDFKSSPI
-613 PEKSDGKS
+613 PEKGNGNS
-621 LTMVQVGGF
+621 LTMAQVGAF

-645 LELTEAARQGKDY
+645 LELTEAARQSQNY

-667 DSVRSLLT
+667 GWVRSLFT

-680 DNAAKSLGN
+680 KDAADSLGK

-700 DIDFTAPKARE
+700 DIDFASSEARE
-711 QVRKLVDEMNNDE
+711 QVKKLVDEMNNDA

-738 DEKVRDRFENII
+738 DDKVRARFENIL
-750 REINRFNDAMN
+750 REIYRFNDAIN
-761 NIDPSELARVWNE
+761 NIDPSEMSRVWIE
-774 GIRDPHERTI
+774 GISDQHERTI

-791 KEELL
+791 KEELV

-811 KRLIADENKRHNDE
+811 NRLIADENKRHNDE
-825 IAAKNKQAAEEAK
+825 IAAKNKQSAENAK
-838 QLKEENN
+838 RLKEENN

-871 KTIRKS
+871 KTIRNS

-887 NGAKVNEVVSALN
+887 NGAKVNEVVAALN
-900 RAMQKELQDAV
+900 KAMEKELQDAV

-922 SSLIKQVQDI
+922 SSLIKQVHDV
-932 KLENMLDKATM
+932 KLENMLDRATY
-943 SIDKFNDKLS
+943 SAEKFNDELSKLPDS
-953 DLPQAIEGVFF
+953 LEGKYFKLQKLYNEVQGYIEPPKVEGYI
-964 ATQKEYDN
+964 KEYVDMTHE
-972 IQLDKKV
+972 L
-979 MPNIDENLKAY
+979 ENLKKNI
-990 VDRLYD
+990 DYD
-996 LKTVKQWLYELNYYV
+996 KEALSSPYIDFGDKDEIKG
-1011 SNQNVKLPESDR
+1011 
-1023 KTVEDMIN
+1023 VEDGLKAKEKEYEKLQKKLEE
-1031 YYTTYYYTVKK
+1031 YYKK
-1042 AIEDVYKLNNT
+1042 NDVTADFLNNLDETKEYKKYKETPILLDVYDDRFNRLKDFIDKYEETVTKNSQLLRSKEAEQADIEKQQAIAAIT
-1053 SAEELDKNEQVIAY
+1053 S
-1067 KLYKNTYTFKDIYD
+1067 
-1081 ERSSNLKEF
+1081 
-1090 LDSYKENY
+1090 
-1098 KNFSEGLNAEE
+1098 
-1109 EEQLKIERKQAK
+1109 
-1121 SAIRAK
+1121 K
-1127 YNDMIKAENDYYEKL
+1127 YNDMIKEENDYYEKL

-1148 KVSLGQAT
+1148 KVEIGQAT
-1156 EAEVQNDLMRHNDR
+1156 EAEVENDLMRHNER
-1170 IKAINDERENAI
+1170 IEAINDERNMAVLKANMEFNDKLEKV
-1182 RNADEEFKKKKEKSD
+1182 DEEHNNRILDMNKKI
-1197 KEHHE
+1197 
-1202 RLLNMAKTMSDYTIR
+1202 SDYVIR
-1217 EIKNMVNAADTILE
+1217 DIKEMVNAADTIFE
-1231 NHGEVRNSWGILDLG
+1231 NHGEVKNSWGILDLG
-1246 KTSKNLKNAKEMYTK
+1246 ATSKNLDKATEIYEVAFDSIKSEQDSLIEQLRAKE
-1261 ALNDIDNER
+1261 
-1270 KNILDKFNKH
+1270 
-1280 EISFGDFT
+1280 ISYGDFT
-1288 NANNELNDEAKYIK
+1288 NANNELNEEAKYVK
-1302 VKLKDIEADSKD
+1302 GKLKEIEADSKD

-1326 VNAIG
+1326 VQAIG

-1340 VWANQDASYD
+1340 VWANQDAAYD

-1386 ELATARGDRR
+1386 ELSTARGDRR

-1423 KKKEKDKK
+1423 KQKEKDKK

-1570 KFASGGEIPTLR
+1570 KFANGGEIPTLR

>member
-27 KSKLDALED
+27 KSKLDALDEK
-36 RIEALNAKAK
+36 IEALH
-46 GATNPIGNG
+46 GVSIGNPMKG
-55 ASSEMDEITRK
+55 ASSDMDDVAKKTE
-66 AAAAVEEYRKTNQ
+66 AVADGQSKVNQ
-79 ELNKTKNILGE
+79 ELIKTKDIIKD
-90 IAKDKEKLAR
+90 IAKDKEKLSR
-100 IDVGTSES
+100 IEVDASDS

-138 VELKDAENMSST
+138 VELKDAENMSGT
-150 MKEIEKTEQ
+150 MKEIEKTEK

-179 NEVKN
+179 KEVKN

-200 DLKTL
+200 DLNTL
-205 DGIKAKLKDVKTVIN
+205 EGIKAKLKDIKTVMN

-229 SSLLKTENDL
+229 SSLVKSANDL
-239 NTKLNEVK
+239 NTKLKQVEE
-247 KSMGQ
+247 SYGQ
-252 SERNVGNYKS
+252 YGRNVGNYKS
-262 ALDSAADANEKIRIS
+262 ALDGAVDSNNKIRIS
-277 VNGQIKEFNNVRQ
+277 VNGQIKEFDNVRQ
-290 ALKSLENEI
+290 ALKSLTNEL
-299 KNLSVNGKENTHEFE
+299 KNLTINGKENTEEFKQLE
-314 ELANTYHEFYMAT
+314 TAYHDFYKAT
-327 LRAKSAVDDLKASSK
+327 LRAKSAVSDLQASSK

-366 LFGIDGLDETIQKLM
+366 LFGIDGIDETIQKLM

-386 VSGLEQIKQQLNTG
+386 VSGLEQIKQQLNTS
-400 EFLGGYFNKASESI
+400 EFFGGYFNEASESI

-435 ENVAEGM
+435 ENVAEGFDK
-442 EQEAKASNTASTA
+442 EAK
-455 LKAQEATTLGVSTAS
+455 AS
-470 KTATTSLKTQEA
+470 KTATTALKTQEA
-482 ATVSL
+482 ATVGV
-487 TSATKAATLAANAL
+487 TVATKAATLAANAL

-513 IAGISWV
+513 VAGLSWV
-520 IDKIGDFVKSLDS
+520 IEKIGDFVKSLDS

-546 LSEQTYKS
+546 SSEQAYKS
-554 LGDSLKNDYLSGKIG
+554 LGDALKSDYFSGKIG
-569 YGEYMQKAL
+569 YGEYMQKSL
-578 DNENKYIKE
+578 ENENKYIKE
-587 QISLLKERATL
+587 QIGLLKERATL
-598 IGKDKAGLDFSAPKI
+598 IGKDKAGLDFKSSPI
-613 PEKSDGKS
+613 PEKGNGNS

-630 GSVAYKD
+630 GSVVYKD

-645 LELTEAARQGKDY
+645 LELTEAARQGQNY

-667 DSVRSLLT
+667 DSVRSLFT
-675 TVNQT
+675 TVNDT
-680 DNAAKSLGN
+680 KDAADSLGK

-700 DIDFTAPKARE
+700 DIDFAAPKARE
-711 QVRKLVDEMNNDE
+711 QVKKLVDEMNNDDV
-724 ATRSVIAHLDEYIP
+724 TRSVIAHLDEYIP
-738 DEKVRDRFENII
+738 DDKVRARFENII
-750 REINRFNDAMN
+750 REIYRFNDAMN
-761 NIDPSELARVWNE
+761 NIDPSEMSRVWIE
-774 GIRDPHERTI
+774 GIRDPHKRAIEQI
-784 AQLNQDF
+784 NQDF
-791 KEELL
+791 KEEVVKYTGNTEWIVNVNRKRDRLL
-796 KHNGFEW
+796 
-803 VNAVNKKY
+803 
-811 KRLIADENKRHNDE
+811 ADENKRYNEE
-825 IAAKNKQAAEEAK
+825 IAAKNKQAAENAK
-838 QLKEENN
+838 RLKEENN

-871 KTIRKS
+871 KTIRNS

-887 NGAKVNEVVSALN
+887 NGAKVNEVVAALN
-900 RAMQKELQDAV
+900 RAMEKELQKAV
-911 DKTFDELSKTA
+911 DKTFDDLSKTA
-922 SSLIKQVQDI
+922 SSLIKQVHDI
-932 KLENMLDKATM
+932 KLENMLDRATY
-943 SIDKFNDKLS
+943 SAERFNDELS
-953 DLPQAIEGVFF
+953 KIPESLEGKHF
-964 ATQKEYDN
+964 ALQKIYDDVN
-972 IQLDKKV
+972 SYT
-979 MPNIDENLKAY
+979 Y
-990 VDRLYD
+990 VDEPKVSD
-996 LKTVKQWLYELNYYV
+996 EIKTYAEWLYQIQELEK
-1011 SNQNVKLPESDR
+1011 NVNSLYESLKD
-1023 KTVEDMIN
+1023 TDN
-1031 YYTTYYYTVKK
+1031 
-1042 AIEDVYKLNNT
+1042 
-1053 SAEELDKNEQVIAY
+1053 VIS
-1067 KLYKNTYTFKDIYD
+1067 DD
-1081 ERSSNLKEF
+1081 ERSKLKDKLLKDQNLLDEYSNKRDEFFKKMEGTHKLNLTIDYLNYMNSPKFEDIYGERLNNLSEF
-1090 LDSYKENY
+1090 L
-1098 KNFSEGLNAEE
+1098 EE
-1109 EEQLKIERKQAK
+1109 YEATFNRNSKRLRIEERKAADTEKRQAMD
-1121 SAIRAK
+1121 AIASK
-1127 YNDMIKAENDYYEKL
+1127 YNDMIKEENDYYEKL
-1142 EEANKA
+1142 EEALKA
-1148 KVSLGQAT
+1148 KVSIGQAT
-1156 EAEVQNDLMRHNDR
+1156 EAEVENNLMRHNDR
-1170 IKAINDERENAI
+1170 IKAINEERRKAEQQA
-1182 RNADEEFKKKKEKSD
+1182 E
-1197 KEHHE
+1197 KEHHDKLEQSQKEFDE
-1202 RLLNMAKTMSDYTIR
+1202 RFLAMRKTESDYVIR
-1217 EIKNMVNAADTILE
+1217 EIKAMVTSADAALE
-1231 NHGEVRNSWGILDLG
+1231 NNGEVRNSWGILDLG
-1246 KTSKNLKNAKEMYTK
+1246 KTQNNLKIAKEAFTK
-1261 ALNDIDNER
+1261 AFGEIELEQAELIMQL
-1270 KNILDKFNKH
+1270 KKG

-1288 NANNELNDEAKYIK
+1288 NANNELNEEAKY
-1302 VKLKDIEADSKD
+1302 VRGKLKEIDADSKD

-1326 VNAIG
+1326 VQAIG

-1340 VWANQDASYD
+1340 VWENQDAAYD
-1350 KEIENLDKWIDIYED
+1350 KEIENLDKWIDKYEE
-1365 KLQYQKDITQEYANN
+1365 KLQEQKDLTQEYANN
-1380 INSIED
+1380 IESIED

-1423 KKKEKDKK
+1423 KKREEEKK

-1570 KFASGGEIPTLR
+1570 KFANGGEIPTLR

>member
-1 MAQDNKKIYTI
+1 MAQDNKKVYTI
-12 VINGVKESIESIEAL
+12 VINGVKESIESIDAL

-36 RIEALNAKAK
+36 RIEALK
-46 GATNPIGNG
+46 GKGVTNPIGDG

-100 IDVGTSES
+100 IDVGTSDS

-138 VELKDAENMSST
+138 VENKDAENVSST

-179 NEVKN
+179 KEVKN

-200 DLKTL
+200 DLNTL
-205 DGIKAKLKDVKTVIN
+205 EGLEAKLKDIKTVTN

-229 SSLLKTENDL
+229 SSLVKSANDL
-239 NTKLNEVK
+239 NTKLNQVK
-247 KSMGQ
+247 ESMGQ

-262 ALDSAADANEKIRIS
+262 SLDGAANANEKIRIS
-277 VNGQIKEFNNVRQ
+277 VNGQIKEYNNVRQ
-290 ALKSLENEI
+290 ALKSLSNEI
-299 KNLSVNGKENTHEFE
+299 MNLSVNGKENTQEFKQLE
-314 ELANTYHEFYMAT
+314 KTYHEFYKAV
-327 LRAKSAVDDLKASSK
+327 LRAKSAVSDLQASSK
-342 GMDAMFDAFT
+342 GMDSMLDAFE

-359 IGGGLQG
+359 IGGGIQG
-366 LFGIDGLDETIQKLM
+366 LFGIDGIDETIQKLM

-386 VSGLEQIKQQLNTG
+386 VSGLEQIKQQLNKG
-400 EFLGGYFNKASESI
+400 EFLGGYFNKAYESI

-427 SDKVQGVV
+427 SDKVQGAV

-442 EQEAKASNTASTA
+442 EQEANAS
-455 LKAQEATTLGVSTAS
+455 KKATTA
-470 KTATTSLKTQEA
+470 LKTQEA
-482 ATVSL
+482 TTVGV
-487 TSATKAATLAANAL
+487 TVATKAATVATKAFKLAL
-501 KVSLKAIGITLL
+501 DGLIIGLIIT
-513 IAGISWV
+513 GISWLIEKFV
-520 IDKIGDFVKSLDS
+520 DFVQSLDS

-546 LSEQTYKS
+546 SSEQAYKS

-587 QISLLKERATL
+587 QIGLLKERANL

-621 LTMVQVGGF
+621 FQITNVGSF
-630 GSVAYKD
+630 GAVAYKD

-645 LELTEAARQGKDY
+645 LELTEAARQGQDY

-680 DNAAKSLGN
+680 DDAAKTLGN
-689 SIAMNLLDKME
+689 SIAMNLLDKLE

-738 DEKVRDRFENII
+738 DEKLRVKFENII
-750 REINRFNDAMN
+750 SYIRRVDDAMN
-761 NIDPSELARVWNE
+761 NIDPNEMSRVWIE
-774 GIRDPHERTI
+774 GIRDPHQRAIEQI
-784 AQLNQDF
+784 NQDF
-791 KEELL
+791 KEEVVKYTGNTEWIVNVNRKRDRLL
-796 KHNGFEW
+796 
-803 VNAVNKKY
+803 
-811 KRLIADENKRHNDE
+811 ADENKRYNEE
-825 IAAKNKQAAEEAK
+825 IAAKNKQAAENAK
-838 QLKEENN
+838 RLKEENN

-871 KTIRKS
+871 KTIRNS

-900 RAMQKELQDAV
+900 KAMEKELQDAV
-911 DKTFDELSKTA
+911 DKTFEELSNTA
-922 SSLIKQVQDI
+922 SSLIKQVHDI
-932 KLENMLDKATM
+932 KLENMLDRATY
-943 SIDKFNDKLS
+943 SAERFNDELS
-953 DLPQAIEGVFF
+953 KLPQSLEDVHFKF
-964 ATQKEYDN
+964 QKTYNDVNGYVKKPKVGLLAETYGEYVYQ
-972 IQLDKKV
+972 IQ
-979 MPNIDENLKAY
+979 
-990 VDRLYD
+990 
-996 LKTVKQWLYELNYYV
+996 ELER
-1011 SNQNVKLPESDR
+1011 NVKKLKETLESPVLILGSSKKSEVESLIKEFDEEIAKR
-1023 KTVEDMIN
+1023 KKTLE
-1031 YYTTYYYTVKK
+1031 
-1042 AIEDVYKLNNT
+1042 EFYKVNNT
-1053 SAEELDKNEQVIAY
+1053 SAEHMGNISGVKDYLKYRNELKLGDVY
-1067 KLYKNTYTFKDIYD
+1067 K
-1081 ERSSNLKEF
+1081 ERIDNLKKF
-1090 LDSYKENY
+1090 LDDYEWTVKTKSFKLRKE
-1098 KNFSEGLNAEE
+1098 
-1109 EEQLKIERKQAK
+1109 ERKQAETEK
-1121 SAIRAK
+1121 EQALASISTK
-1127 YNDMIKAENDYYEKL
+1127 YGDMIKAENDYYKKL

-1148 KVSLGQAT
+1148 KVSIGQAT

-1170 IKAINDERENAI
+1170 INAINEERRKAEEQADKEY
-1182 RNADEEFKKKKEKSD
+1182 RNKKEKADEEFNNRILNMTKTKSD
-1197 KEHHE
+1197 YMIQEI
-1202 RLLNMAKTMSDYTIR
+1202 KTMVT
-1217 EIKNMVNAADTILE
+1217 AADE
-1231 NHGEVRNSWGILDLG
+1231 VVNNHGEVRNSWGIIDLG
-1246 KTSKNLKNAKEMYTK
+1246 KTKNNLKYAKEMYTK
-1261 ALNDIDNER
+1261 AFDEIRDEQKKLIEDLEDNY
-1270 KNILDKFNKH
+1270 
-1280 EISFGDFT
+1280 ISFGDFT
-1288 NANNELNDEAKYIK
+1288 NANNELNEEAKY
-1302 VKLKDIEADSKD
+1302 VRGKLKEIDADSKD

-1326 VNAIG
+1326 INAIG

-1350 KEIENLDKWIDIYED
+1350 KEIEKLDKWIDIYED
-1365 KLQYQKDITQEYANN
+1365 KLQLQKDITQEYANN

-1411 ASLAQEKMIENE
+1411 ASLAQQKMIENE
-1423 KKKEKDKK
+1423 KKKEVDKK

-1441 ERDRA
+1441 EKERA

-1475 ALATTLGA
+1475 ALAGTLGA

-1496 GGVIQGKPHSQ
+1496 GGVIQGKSHSQ

-1558 TKKPLPKPMAKT
+1558 SRKALPKPMAKT
-1570 KFASGGEIPTLR
+1570 KFANGGEIPSLR
-1582 TDLDLND
+1582 TDLDIND
-1589 KLVTMF
+1589 KLITMF

>member
-1 MAQDNKKIYTI
+1 MAQDNKKVYTI
-12 VINGVKESIESIEAL
+12 VINGVKESIESIDAL

-36 RIEALNAKAK
+36 RIEALNAKAN
-46 GATNPIGNG
+46 GVTNPIGNG

-100 IDVGTSES
+100 IDVGASDS

-115 PLGSVDSSKTKGEPT
+115 PLGSVDSSKTNGEPT

-138 VELKDAENMSST
+138 VENKDAENVSST
-150 MKEIEKTEQ
+150 MKEIEKTEK
-159 RIADARGEEYQ
+159 RIAEARGEEYQ

-179 NEVKN
+179 KDVKN

-200 DLKTL
+200 DLNTL
-205 DGIKAKLKDVKTVIN
+205 EGLEAKLKDIKTVTN

-229 SSLLKTENDL
+229 SSLVKSANDL
-239 NTKLNEVK
+239 NTKLKEVK
-247 KSMGQ
+247 ESMGQ

-262 ALDSAADANEKIRIS
+262 SLDGAADANEKIRIS
-277 VNGQIKEFNNVRQ
+277 VNGQIKEYNNVRQ
-290 ALKSLENEI
+290 ALKSLTNEI
-299 KNLSVNGKENTHEFE
+299 MNLSVNGKENTEEFKQLE
-314 ELANTYHEFYMAT
+314 KTYHEFYKAV
-327 LRAKSAVDDLKASSK
+327 LRAKSAVNDLKASSK
-342 GMDAMFDAFT
+342 GMDAMLDAFE

-366 LFGIDGLDETIQKLM
+366 LFGIDGIDETIQKLM

-386 VSGLEQIKQQLNTG
+386 VSGLEQIKQQLNRG
-400 EFLGGYFNKASESI
+400 EFLGGYFNKAYESI

-435 ENVAEGM
+435 GNVAEGM
-442 EQEAKASNTASTA
+442 EQEAKAS
-455 LKAQEATTLGVSTAS
+455 
-470 KTATTSLKTQEA
+470 KTATTALKTQEA
-482 ATVSL
+482 TTVGV
-487 TSATKAATLAANAL
+487 TAATKAATLATKAFKLAL
-501 KVSLKAIGITLL
+501 DGLVIGLIITGVSWLIEKV
-513 IAGISWV
+513 V
-520 IDKIGDFVKSLDS
+520 DFVQSLDS
-533 SKASLSEFDAACK
+533 SKASLNEFNAACK
-546 LSEQTYKS
+546 SSEQAYKS

-578 DNENKYIKE
+578 QNENKYIKE
-587 QISLLKERATL
+587 QIGLIKERSNL

-621 LTMVQVGGF
+621 FQMTDVGSF
-630 GSVAYKD
+630 GAVAYKD

-645 LELTEAARQGKDY
+645 LELTEAARQGQNY
-658 FEKYGQGFG
+658 FEKHGQGFTG
-667 DSVRSLLT
+667 WVKSILT

-680 DNAAKSLGN
+680 EDAAKSLGN

-700 DIDFTAPKARE
+700 DIDLTAPNARE
-711 QVRKLVDEMNNDE
+711 QVKKLVDEMNNDD

-738 DEKVRDRFENII
+738 DEKLRVKFENII
-750 REINRFNDAMN
+750 SDIRRLDDAMN
-761 NIDPSELARVWNE
+761 NIDPNEMSRVWIE
-774 GIRDPHERTI
+774 GIRDPHKRAIEQI
-784 AQLNQDF
+784 NQDF
-791 KEELL
+791 KEEVVKYTGNTEWIVNVNRKRDRLL
-796 KHNGFEW
+796 
-803 VNAVNKKY
+803 
-811 KRLIADENKRHNDE
+811 ADENKRYNEE
-825 IAAKNKQAAEEAK
+825 IAAKNKQAAENARR
-838 QLKEENN
+838 LKEENN

-877 YEERIRAAKE
+877 YEDRIMAAKE

-900 RAMQKELQDAV
+900 KAMEKELQDAV
-911 DKTFDELSKTA
+911 DKTFEDLSKTA

-943 SIDKFNDKLS
+943 SIDEFNDKLS

-972 IQLDKKV
+972 IQIDKKV

-990 VDRLYD
+990 VDRIYD
-996 LKTVKQWLYELNYYV
+996 LKTAKQRLYKLNYIEY
-1011 SNQNVKLPESDR
+1011 NPNIKLPESDR
-1023 KTVEDMIN
+1023 KTLEDMIN
-1031 YYTTYYYTVKK
+1031 FYTTYYDTVKK
-1042 AIEDVYKLNNT
+1042 AIDDVYKMNNT

-1067 KLYKNTYTFKDIYD
+1067 KLYKNTSTFKDIYD

-1090 LDSYKENY
+1090 LYNYEENY
-1098 KNFSEGLNAEE
+1098 KKFSESINADEE
-1109 EEQLKIERKQAK
+1109 KQFKIERKQAIA
-1121 SAIRAK
+1121 SITTK
-1127 YNDMIKAENDYYEKL
+1127 YGDMIKAENDYYDKL

-1148 KVSLGQAT
+1148 KVSLGQAK
-1156 EAEVQNDLMRHNDR
+1156 EAEIVNDLNRHNDR
-1170 IKAINDERENAI
+1170 INAINEERRKAEEQ
-1182 RNADEEFKKKKEKSD
+1182 ADKEFQKKKEKSD
-1197 KEHHE
+1197 KEHHD
-1202 RLLNMAKTMSDYTIR
+1202 RMLSMAKTMSDYTVR
-1217 EIKNMVNAADTILE
+1217 EIKNMVNEADTILE

-1246 KTSKNLKNAKEMYTK
+1246 ETSKNLKIAKEMYTK

-1270 KNILDKFNKH
+1270 KNILDKFNNL

-1288 NANNELNDEAKYIK
+1288 NANNELNEEAKYVK
-1302 VKLKDIEADSKD
+1302 GKLKDIEDDSKD

-1326 VNAIG
+1326 IQAIG

-1340 VWANQDASYD
+1340 VWENQDAAYD
-1350 KEIENLDKWIDIYED
+1350 KEIENLDKWIDKYEE
-1365 KLQYQKDITQEYANN
+1365 KLQEQKDLTQEYANN
-1380 INSIED
+1380 IESIED

-1396 EKLIDDLNAQMAAQR
+1396 EKLIDDLNAQMSAQR

-1423 KKKEKDKK
+1423 KKKEEEKK
-1431 EKLELQQRKK
+1431 EKLELQQRKR

-1475 ALATTLGA
+1475 ALAGTLGA

-1496 GGVIQGKPHSQ
+1496 GGVIQGKSHSQ

-1558 TKKPLPKPMAKT
+1558 SRKALPKPMAKT
-1570 KFASGGEIPTLR
+1570 KFANGGEIPSLR
-1582 TDLDLND
+1582 TDLDIND
-1589 KLVTMF
+1589 KLITMF

>member
-12 VINGVKESIESIEAL
+12 VINGVKESIESIDAL

-36 RIEALNAKAK
+36 RIEALNKK
-46 GATNPIGNG
+46 GVTNPIGNG

-90 IAKDKEKLAR
+90 IAKDKEKLAN
-100 IDVGTSES
+100 IDVGVSSSET
-108 KSSSKMV
+108 SKMV

-130 YVQGKGFM
+130 YVQGNGFM
-138 VELKDAENMSST
+138 VEMKDAENVSST
-150 MKEIEKTEQ
+150 MKEIEKTEK

-179 NEVKN
+179 KDVKN

-200 DLKTL
+200 DLNTL
-205 DGIKAKLKDVKTVIN
+205 EGIEAKLKDIKTVTN

-229 SSLLKTENDL
+229 SSLVKSANDL
-239 NTKLNEVK
+239 NTKLNQVK
-247 KSMGQ
+247 ESMGQ

-262 ALDSAADANEKIRIS
+262 SLDGAADVNEKIRIS

-290 ALKSLENEI
+290 ALKSLTNEI
-299 KNLSVNGKENTHEFE
+299 MNLSVNGKDNTEEFKQLE
-314 ELANTYHEFYMAT
+314 KTYHEFYKAV
-327 LRAKSAVDDLKASSK
+327 LRAKSAVNDLKASSK
-342 GMDAMFDAFT
+342 GMDSMLDAFE

-366 LFGIDGLDETIQKLM
+366 LFGIDGIDETIQKLM

-386 VSGLEQIKQQLNTG
+386 VSGLEQIKQQLNRG
-400 EFLGGYFNKASESI
+400 EFLGGYFNKAYESI
-414 DKFVNKLFGIKDT
+414 DKFVNNLFGIKDT
-427 SDKVQGVV
+427 SDKVQGAV

-442 EQEAKASNTASTA
+442 EQEANAS
-455 LKAQEATTLGVSTAS
+455 KKATTA
-470 KTATTSLKTQEA
+470 LKTQEA
-482 ATVSL
+482 TTVGV
-487 TSATKAATLAANAL
+487 TVATKAATVATKAFKLAL
-501 KVSLKAIGITLL
+501 DGLVIGLIIT
-513 IAGISWV
+513 GISWLIEKV
-520 IDKIGDFVKSLDS
+520 VDFVQSLDS
-533 SKASLSEFDAACK
+533 SKASLSEFNAACK
-546 LSEQTYKS
+546 SSEQAYKS
-554 LGDSLKNDYLSGKIG
+554 LGDALKNDYLSGKIG

-587 QISLLKERATL
+587 QIGLLKERATL

-621 LTMVQVGGF
+621 FQITNVGSF
-630 GSVAYKD
+630 GAVAYKD

-675 TVNQT
+675 TVNAT
-680 DNAAKSLGN
+680 DDAAKNLGN

-711 QVRKLVDEMNNDE
+711 QVRKLVDEMNNDD

-738 DEKVRDRFENII
+738 DEKLRVKFENII
-750 REINRFNDAMN
+750 SYIRRVDDAMN
-761 NIDPSELARVWNE
+761 NIDPNEMSRVWIE
-774 GIRDPHERTI
+774 GIRDPHQRAIEQI
-784 AQLNQDF
+784 NQDF
-791 KEELL
+791 KEEVVKYTGNTEWIVNVNRKRDRLL
-796 KHNGFEW
+796 
-803 VNAVNKKY
+803 
-811 KRLIADENKRHNDE
+811 ADENKRYNEE
-825 IAAKNKQAAEEAK
+825 IAAKNKQAAENAK
-838 QLKEENN
+838 RLKEENN

-877 YEERIRAAKE
+877 YEERIMAAKE

-911 DKTFDELSKTA
+911 DKTFEELSKTA
-922 SSLIKQVQDI
+922 SSLIKQVHDI
-932 KLENMLDKATM
+932 KLENMLDRATY
-943 SIDKFNDKLS
+943 SAERFNDELS
-953 DLPQAIEGVFF
+953 
-964 ATQKEYDN
+964 
-972 IQLDKKV
+972 
-979 MPNIDENLKAY
+979 
-990 VDRLYD
+990 
-996 LKTVKQWLYELNYYV
+996 
-1011 SNQNVKLPESDR
+1011 KLPESIEKKHFALQKIYDDINSYTYVDKPNVSDEI
-1023 KTVEDMIN
+1023 KTYAEWLYQIQ
-1031 YYTTYYYTVKK
+1031 
-1042 AIEDVYKLNNT
+1042 ELENNVD
-1053 SAEELDKNEQVIAY
+1053 S
-1067 KLYKNTYTFKDIYD
+1067 LYESLKNTDNIISDDERNRLKDKLFEAQNLLDEYASERDEFLEKMKGTHKLKLVDDYLNYMNSPKFEDIYG
-1081 ERSSNLKEF
+1081 ERLDNLREF
-1090 LDSYKENY
+1090 L
-1098 KNFSEGLNAEE
+1098 EE
-1109 EEQLKIERKQAK
+1109 YEATFNRNSKRLRIEERKAADTEKQQSL
-1121 SAIRAK
+1121 SAIRTK
-1127 YNDMIKAENDYYEKL
+1127 YNDMIKEENDYYKKL

-1170 IKAINDERENAI
+1170 IKAINDERRKA
-1182 RNADEEFKKKKEKSD
+1182 EEQAD
-1197 KEHHE
+1197 KEYHNKLEQSQKEFDE
-1202 RLLNMAKTMSDYTIR
+1202 RFLNMKKTESDYIIR
-1217 EIKNMVNAADTILE
+1217 EIKAMVTSADAALE
-1231 NHGEVRNSWGILDLG
+1231 NNGEVRNSWGILDLG
-1246 KTSKNLKNAKEMYTK
+1246 KTKNNLKIAKEAFTK
-1261 ALNDIDNER
+1261 AFGEIELEQAVLIMQL
-1270 KNILDKFNKH
+1270 KKG

-1288 NANNELNDEAKYIK
+1288 NANNELNEEAKYVK
-1302 VKLKDIEADSKD
+1302 GKLKEIDADSKD

-1326 VNAIG
+1326 INAIG

-1340 VWANQDASYD
+1340 VWENQDASYD
-1350 KEIENLDKWIDIYED
+1350 KEIENLDKWIDKYEE
-1365 KLQYQKDITQEYANN
+1365 KLQEQKDLTQEYANN
-1380 INSIED
+1380 IDSIED

-1396 EKLIDDLNAQMAAQR
+1396 EKLIDDLNAQMSAQR

-1423 KKKEKDKK
+1423 KKKEEEKK
-1431 EKLELQQRKK
+1431 EKLELQQRKR

-1475 ALATTLGA
+1475 ALAGTLGA

-1539 FINSKKRRV
+1539 YINSKKRRV

-1558 TKKPLPKPMAKT
+1558 SKKALPKPMAKT
-1570 KFASGGEIPTLR
+1570 KFANGGEIPSLR
-1582 TDLDLND
+1582 TDLDIND
-1589 KLVTMF
+1589 KLITMF

>member
-1 MAQDNKKIYTI
+1 MAQDNKKVYTI
-12 VINGVKESIESIEAL
+12 VINGVKESIESIDAL

-36 RIEALNAKAK
+36 RIEALNKK
-46 GATNPIGNG
+46 GVSNPIGNG

-90 IAKDKEKLAR
+90 IAKDKEKLAS
-100 IDVGTSES
+100 IDVGVSS
-108 KSSSKMV
+108 KETSKMV

-138 VELKDAENMSST
+138 VELKEAENVSST
-150 MKEIEKTEQ
+150 MKEIEKTEK

-179 NEVKN
+179 KDVKN

-200 DLKTL
+200 DLNTL
-205 DGIKAKLKDVKTVIN
+205 EGIKAKLKDIKTVMN

-229 SSLLKTENDL
+229 SSMVKSANDL
-239 NTKLNEVK
+239 NTKLKQVEE
-247 KSMGQ
+247 SYGQ
-252 SERNVGNYKS
+252 YGRNVGNYKS
-262 ALDSAADANEKIRIS
+262 ALDGAADANNKIRIS
-277 VNGQIKEFNNVRQ
+277 VNGQIKEFDNVRQ
-290 ALKSLENEI
+290 ALKSLTNEL
-299 KNLSVNGKENTHEFE
+299 KNLSINGKENTKEFK
-314 ELANTYHEFYMAT
+314 ELEKAYHEFYKAT
-327 LRAKSAVDDLKASSK
+327 LRAKSAVADLQASSK

-366 LFGIDGLDETIQKLM
+366 LFGIDGIDETIQKLM

-414 DKFVNKLFGIKDT
+414 DKFVNNLFGIKDT
-427 SDKVQGVV
+427 SDKVQGAVG
-435 ENVAEGM
+435 NVADGM
-442 EQEAKASNTASTA
+442 EQEANAS
-455 LKAQEATTLGVSTAS
+455 KKATTA
-470 KTATTSLKTQEA
+470 LKTQEA
-482 ATVSL
+482 TTVGV
-487 TSATKAATLAANAL
+487 TVATKAATIATKAFKLAL
-501 KVSLKAIGITLL
+501 DGLIIGLIIT
-513 IAGISWV
+513 GISFLIEKV
-520 IDKIGDFVKSLDS
+520 VDFVQSLDS
-533 SKASLSEFDAACK
+533 SKTSLNEFNAACK
-546 LSEQTYKS
+546 SSEDAYKS
-554 LGDSLKNDYLSGKIG
+554 LGDELKNDYLSGKIS

-578 DNENKYIKE
+578 ENDNKYIKE
-587 QISLLKERATL
+587 QIGLLKERATL

-621 LTMVQVGGF
+621 FQITNVGSF
-630 GSVAYKD
+630 GAVAYKD

-667 DSVRSLLT
+667 DFVRSTLT

-680 DNAAKSLGN
+680 EDAAKKLGN

-711 QVRKLVDEMNNDE
+711 QVRKLVDEMNNDK

-738 DEKVRDRFENII
+738 DEKLRDKFENII
-750 REINRFNDAMN
+750 SYIRRVDDVMN
-761 NIDPSELARVWNE
+761 NIDPNEMSRVWIE
-774 GIRDPHERTI
+774 GIRDPHQRAIEQI
-784 AQLNQDF
+784 NQDF
-791 KEELL
+791 KEEVVKYTGNTEWIVNVNRKRDRLL
-796 KHNGFEW
+796 AE
-803 VNAVNKKY
+803 
-811 KRLIADENKRHNDE
+811 ENKRYHDE
-825 IAAKNKQAAEEAK
+825 IAAKNKQAAENAK
-838 QLKEENN
+838 RLKEENN

-877 YEERIRAAKE
+877 YEDRIRAAKE
-887 NGAKVNEVVSALN
+887 NGAKVNEVVAALN
-900 RAMQKELQDAV
+900 KAMEKELQDAV
-911 DKTFDELSKTA
+911 DKTFEELSNTA

-932 KLENMLDKATM
+932 KLENMLDRATY
-943 SIDKFNDKLS
+943 SAERFNDELS
-953 DLPQAIEGVFF
+953 
-964 ATQKEYDN
+964 
-972 IQLDKKV
+972 
-979 MPNIDENLKAY
+979 
-990 VDRLYD
+990 
-996 LKTVKQWLYELNYYV
+996 
-1011 SNQNVKLPESDR
+1011 KLPESIEKKHFALQKIYDDINSYTYVDKPKVSDEI
-1023 KTVEDMIN
+1023 KT
-1031 YYTTYYYTVKK
+1031 Y
-1042 AIEDVYKLNNT
+1042 
-1053 SAEELDKNEQVIAY
+1053 AEWLYQIQELEKNVDS
-1067 KLYKNTYTFKDIYD
+1067 LYESFKDTDNIISDD
-1081 ERSSNLKEF
+1081 ERNMLKDKLLEAQNLLDEYSYERDEF
-1090 LDSYKENY
+1090 LKKMEGTHKLKKIDDYLNY
-1098 KNFSEGLNAEE
+1098 MNSPKFEDIYGERLDNLREFLEE
-1109 EEQLKIERKQAK
+1109 YEATFNRNSKRLRIEERKAADTEKEQAM
-1121 SAIRAK
+1121 SAIRTK

-1148 KVSLGQAT
+1148 KVELGQAT
-1156 EAEVQNDLMRHNDR
+1156 ETEVQNDLMRHNDR
-1170 IKAINDERENAI
+1170 IKAINEERRKAELQADKEYHNKLEQSQKEFDERYKNM
-1182 RNADEEFKKKKEKSD
+1182 KKTE
-1197 KEHHE
+1197 
-1202 RLLNMAKTMSDYTIR
+1202 SDYIIR
-1217 EIKNMVNAADTILE
+1217 EIKAMVTSADAALE
-1231 NHGEVRNSWGILDLG
+1231 NNGEVRNSWGILDLG
-1246 KTSKNLKNAKEMYTK
+1246 KTKNNLKIAKEAFTK
-1261 ALNDIDNER
+1261 AFGEIELEQAMLIMQL
-1270 KNILDKFNKH
+1270 KKG

-1288 NANNELNDEAKYIK
+1288 NANNELNEEAKYVK
-1302 VKLKDIEADSKD
+1302 GKLKEIESDSKD

-1326 VNAIG
+1326 INAIG

-1350 KEIENLDKWIDIYED
+1350 KEIENLDKWIDKYED

-1396 EKLIDDLNAQMAAQR
+1396 EKLIDDLNAQMSAQR
-1411 ASLAQEKMIENE
+1411 ASLAQQKMIENE
-1423 KKKEKDKK
+1423 ENKLKDKK
-1431 EKLELQQRKK
+1431 EKLELQQRKR

-1475 ALATTLGA
+1475 ALAGTLGA

-1558 TKKPLPKPMAKT
+1558 SRKALPKPMAKT
-1570 KFASGGEIPTLR
+1570 KFANGGEIPSLR
-1582 TDLDLND
+1582 TDLDIND
-1589 KLVTMF
+1589 KLITMF

>member
-1 MAQDNKKIYTI
+1 MAQDNKKVYTI
-12 VINGVKESIESIEAL
+12 VINGVKESIESIDAL

-36 RIEALNAKAK
+36 RIEALK
-46 GATNPIGNG
+46 GKGVTNPIGNG
-55 ASSEMDEITRK
+55 VSSEMDEITRK

-100 IDVGTSES
+100 IDVGVSSSETS

-138 VELKDAENMSST
+138 VELKEAENVSST

-159 RIADARGEEYQ
+159 RIADSRGEEYQ

-179 NEVKN
+179 KEVKN

-200 DLKTL
+200 DLNTL
-205 DGIKAKLKDVKTVIN
+205 EGIETKLKDIKTVTK

-229 SSLLKTENDL
+229 SSLVKSSNDL
-239 NTKLNEVK
+239 NTKLNQVK
-247 KSMGQ
+247 ESMGQ

-262 ALDSAADANEKIRIS
+262 SLDGAADANEKIRIS
-277 VNGQIKEFNNVRQ
+277 VNGQIKEYNNVRQ
-290 ALKSLENEI
+290 ALKSLTNEI
-299 KNLSVNGKENTHEFE
+299 MNLSVNGKENTEEFKQLE
-314 ELANTYHEFYMAT
+314 KTYHEFYKAV
-327 LRAKSAVDDLKASSK
+327 LRAKSAVSDLQASSK
-342 GMDAMFDAFT
+342 GMDAMLDAFE

-366 LFGIDGLDETIQKLM
+366 LFGIDGIDETIQKLM

-386 VSGLEQIKQQLNTG
+386 VSGIEQIKQQLNKG

-414 DKFVNKLFGIKDT
+414 DKFVNNLFGIKDT
-427 SDKVQGVV
+427 SDKVQGAV

-442 EQEAKASNTASTA
+442 KQEANASKTASTA
-455 LKAQEATTLGVSTAS
+455 LKTQEATTIGV
-470 KTATTSLKTQEA
+470 
-482 ATVSL
+482 TV
-487 TSATKAATLAANAL
+487 ATKAATVAVKAFKLAL
-501 KVSLKAIGITLL
+501 DGLIIGLIIT
-513 IAGISWV
+513 GISWLIEKV
-520 IDKIGDFVKSLDS
+520 VDFVQSLDS
-533 SKASLSEFDAACK
+533 SKASLSEFNAACK
-546 LSEQTYKS
+546 SSEQAYKS
-554 LGDSLKNDYLSGKIG
+554 LGDALKNDYLSGKIG

-587 QISLLKERATL
+587 QIGLLKERANL

-621 LTMVQVGGF
+621 FQITNVGSF

-680 DNAAKSLGN
+680 DDAAKRLGN

-700 DIDFTAPKARE
+700 DIDLTAPNARE
-711 QVRKLVDEMNNDE
+711 QVRKLVDEMNNDD

-738 DEKVRDRFENII
+738 DDKLRVKFENII
-750 REINRFNDAMN
+750 SYIRRVDDAMN
-761 NIDPSELARVWNE
+761 NIDPNEMSRVWIE
-774 GIRDPHERTI
+774 GIRDPHQRAIEQI
-784 AQLNQDF
+784 NQDF
-791 KEELL
+791 KEEVVKYTGNTEWIVNVNRKRNRLL
-796 KHNGFEW
+796 
-803 VNAVNKKY
+803 
-811 KRLIADENKRHNDE
+811 ADENKRYNEE
-825 IAAKNKQAAEEAK
+825 IAAKNKQAAENARR
-838 QLKEENN
+838 LKEENN

-877 YEERIRAAKE
+877 YEDRIRAAKE
-887 NGAKVNEVVSALN
+887 NGAKVNEVVPALN
-900 RAMQKELQDAV
+900 KAMEKEMQDAV
-911 DKTFDELSKTA
+911 DKTFEDLSKTA

-932 KLENMLDKATM
+932 KLENMLDVATY
-943 SIDKFNDKLS
+943 SAERFNDELS
-953 DLPQAIEGVFF
+953 KLPQS
-964 ATQKEYDN
+964 
-972 IQLDKKV
+972 L
-979 MPNIDENLKAY
+979 
-990 VDRLYD
+990 
-996 LKTVKQWLYELNYYV
+996 
-1011 SNQNVKLPESDR
+1011 
-1023 KTVEDMIN
+1023 
-1031 YYTTYYYTVKK
+1031 
-1042 AIEDVYKLNNT
+1042 EDVYFKFQKTYNDVQGYVEKPKVGLLAETYGEYIYKIQELERNIRKLKETLESPVLILGESEKSGIESQIKAYTDELDERRKRLEEFYEKNNT
-1053 SAEELDKNEQVIAY
+1053 SAEHMDNISGVKKYLE
-1067 KLYKNTYTFKDIYD
+1067 YKNKLKLDDVYK
-1081 ERSSNLKEF
+1081 ERIDNLKKF
-1090 LDSYKENY
+1090 LDDYEWTVKTKSFKLRKE
-1098 KNFSEGLNAEE
+1098 
-1109 EEQLKIERKQAK
+1109 ERKQAETEK
-1121 SAIRAK
+1121 QQAIASITTK
-1127 YNDMIKAENDYYEKL
+1127 YGDMIKAENDYYDKL

-1148 KVSLGQAT
+1148 KVLLGQAT

-1170 IKAINDERENAI
+1170 INAINEERRKAEEQADKEY
-1182 RNADEEFKKKKEKSD
+1182 RNKKEKADEEFNNRILNMTKTKSD
-1197 KEHHE
+1197 YMIQEI
-1202 RLLNMAKTMSDYTIR
+1202 KTMVT
-1217 EIKNMVNAADTILE
+1217 AADE
-1231 NHGEVRNSWGILDLG
+1231 VVNNHGEVRNSWGIIDLG
-1246 KTSKNLKNAKEMYTK
+1246 KTKNNLKYAKEMYTK
-1261 ALNDIDNER
+1261 AFDEIRDEQKKLIEDLEDN
-1270 KNILDKFNKH
+1270 K
-1280 EISFGDFT
+1280 ISFGDFT
-1288 NANNELNDEAKYIK
+1288 NANNELNEEAKYVK
-1302 VKLKDIEADSKD
+1302 GKLKDIEADSKD

-1326 VNAIG
+1326 IQAIG

-1340 VWANQDASYD
+1340 VWENQDAAYD
-1350 KEIENLDKWIDIYED
+1350 KEIENLDKWIDKYEE
-1365 KLQYQKDITQEYANN
+1365 KLQEQKDLTQEYANN
-1380 INSIED
+1380 IDSIED

-1423 KKKEKDKK
+1423 KKKEGDKK

-1475 ALATTLGA
+1475 ALAGTLGA

-1558 TKKPLPKPMAKT
+1558 SRKALPKPMAKT
-1570 KFASGGEIPTLR
+1570 KFANGGEIPSLR
-1582 TDLDLND
+1582 TDLDIND
-1589 KLVTMF
+1589 KLITMF

>member
-1 MAQDNKKIYTI
+1 MAQDNKKVYTI
-12 VINGVKESIESIEAL
+12 VINGVKESIESIDAL

-36 RIEALNAKAK
+36 RIEALNKK
-46 GATNPIGNG
+46 GVTNPIGNG

-79 ELNKTKNILGE
+79 ELNKTKNILSE
-90 IAKDKEKLAR
+90 IAKDKEKLAN
-100 IDVGTSES
+100 IDVGV
-108 KSSSKMV
+108 SSSDTSKMV

-138 VELKDAENMSST
+138 VEMKDAENVSST
-150 MKEIEKTEQ
+150 MKEIEKTEK

-179 NEVKN
+179 KDVKN

-200 DLKTL
+200 DLNTL
-205 DGIKAKLKDVKTVIN
+205 EGIEAKLKDIKTVTN

-229 SSLLKTENDL
+229 SSLVKSANDL
-239 NTKLNEVK
+239 NTKLNQVK
-247 KSMGQ
+247 ESMGQ

-262 ALDSAADANEKIRIS
+262 SLDGAADVNEKIRIS

-290 ALKSLENEI
+290 ALKSLTNEI
-299 KNLSVNGKENTHEFE
+299 MNLSVNGKDNTEEFKQLE
-314 ELANTYHEFYMAT
+314 KTYHEFYKAV
-327 LRAKSAVDDLKASSK
+327 LRAKSAVNDLKASSK
-342 GMDAMFDAFT
+342 GMDSMLDAFE

-366 LFGIDGLDETIQKLM
+366 LFGIDGIDETIQKLM

-386 VSGLEQIKQQLNTG
+386 VSGLEQIKQQLNRG
-400 EFLGGYFNKASESI
+400 EFLGGYFNKAYESI
-414 DKFVNKLFGIKDT
+414 DKFVNNLFGIKDT
-427 SDKVQGVV
+427 SDKVQGAV

-442 EQEAKASNTASTA
+442 EQEANAS
-455 LKAQEATTLGVSTAS
+455 KKATTA
-470 KTATTSLKTQEA
+470 LKTQEA
-482 ATVSL
+482 TTVGV
-487 TSATKAATLAANAL
+487 TVATKAATVATKAFKLAL
-501 KVSLKAIGITLL
+501 DGLIIGLIIT
-513 IAGISWV
+513 GISWLIEKV
-520 IDKIGDFVKSLDS
+520 VDFVQSLDS
-533 SKASLSEFDAACK
+533 SKASLSEFNAACK
-546 LSEQTYKS
+546 SSEQAYKS
-554 LGDSLKNDYLSGKIG
+554 LGDALKNDYLSGKIG

-587 QISLLKERATL
+587 QIGLLKERATL

-621 LTMVQVGGF
+621 FQITNVGSF
-630 GSVAYKD
+630 GAVAYKD

-675 TVNQT
+675 TVNAT
-680 DNAAKSLGN
+680 DDAAKNLGN

-711 QVRKLVDEMNNDE
+711 QVRKLVDEMNNDD

-738 DEKVRDRFENII
+738 DEKLRVKFENII
-750 REINRFNDAMN
+750 SYIRRVDDAMN
-761 NIDPSELARVWNE
+761 NIDPNEMSRVWIE
-774 GIRDPHERTI
+774 GIRDPHQRAIEQI
-784 AQLNQDF
+784 NQDF
-791 KEELL
+791 KEEVVKYTGNTEWIVNVNRKRDRLL
-796 KHNGFEW
+796 
-803 VNAVNKKY
+803 
-811 KRLIADENKRHNDE
+811 ADENKRYNEE
-825 IAAKNKQAAEEAK
+825 IAAKNKQAAENAK
-838 QLKEENN
+838 RLKEENN

-877 YEERIRAAKE
+877 YEERIMAAKE

-911 DKTFDELSKTA
+911 DKTFEELSKTA
-922 SSLIKQVQDI
+922 SSLIKQVHDI
-932 KLENMLDKATM
+932 KLENMLDRATY
-943 SIDKFNDKLS
+943 SAERFNDELS
-953 DLPQAIEGVFF
+953 
-964 ATQKEYDN
+964 
-972 IQLDKKV
+972 
-979 MPNIDENLKAY
+979 
-990 VDRLYD
+990 
-996 LKTVKQWLYELNYYV
+996 
-1011 SNQNVKLPESDR
+1011 KLPESIEKKHFALQKIYDDINSYTYVDKPNVSDEI
-1023 KTVEDMIN
+1023 KTYAEWLYQIQ
-1031 YYTTYYYTVKK
+1031 
-1042 AIEDVYKLNNT
+1042 ELENNVD
-1053 SAEELDKNEQVIAY
+1053 S
-1067 KLYKNTYTFKDIYD
+1067 LYESLKNTDNIISDDERNRLKDKLFEAQNLLDEYASERDEFLEKMKGTHKLKLVDDYLNYMNSPKFEDIYG
-1081 ERSSNLKEF
+1081 ERLDNLREF
-1090 LDSYKENY
+1090 L
-1098 KNFSEGLNAEE
+1098 EE
-1109 EEQLKIERKQAK
+1109 YEATFNRNSKRLRIEERKAADTEKQQSL
-1121 SAIRAK
+1121 SAIRTK
-1127 YNDMIKAENDYYEKL
+1127 YNDMIKEENDYYKKL

-1170 IKAINDERENAI
+1170 IKAINDERRKA
-1182 RNADEEFKKKKEKSD
+1182 EEQAD
-1197 KEHHE
+1197 KEYHNKLEQSQKEFDE
-1202 RLLNMAKTMSDYTIR
+1202 RFLNMKKTESDYIIR
-1217 EIKNMVNAADTILE
+1217 EIKAMVTSADAALE
-1231 NHGEVRNSWGILDLG
+1231 NNGEVRNSWGILDLG
-1246 KTSKNLKNAKEMYTK
+1246 KTKNNLKIAKEAFTK
-1261 ALNDIDNER
+1261 AFGEIELEQAVLIMQL
-1270 KNILDKFNKH
+1270 KKG

-1288 NANNELNDEAKYIK
+1288 NANNELNEEAKYVK
-1302 VKLKDIEADSKD
+1302 GKLKEIDADSKD

-1326 VNAIG
+1326 IQAIG

-1340 VWANQDASYD
+1340 VWENQDASYD
-1350 KEIENLDKWIDIYED
+1350 KEIENLEKWIDKYEE
-1365 KLQYQKDITQEYANN
+1365 KLQEQKDLTQEYANN
-1380 INSIED
+1380 IDSIED

-1396 EKLIDDLNAQMAAQR
+1396 EKLIDDLNAQMSAQR
-1411 ASLAQEKMIENE
+1411 ESLAQEKMIENE
-1423 KKKEKDKK
+1423 KKKEEEKK
-1431 EKLELQQRKK
+1431 EKLELQQRKR

-1475 ALATTLGA
+1475 ALAGTLGA

-1539 FINSKKRRV
+1539 YINSKKRRV

-1558 TKKPLPKPMAKT
+1558 SKKALPKPMAKT
-1570 KFASGGEIPTLR
+1570 KFANGGEIPSLR
-1582 TDLDLND
+1582 TDLDIND
-1589 KLVTMF
+1589 KLITMF

>member
-1 MAQDNKKIYTI
+1 MAQDNKKVYTI

-27 KSKLDALED
+27 KSKLDALDEK
-36 RIEALNAKAK
+36 IESLH
-46 GATNPIGNG
+46 GVSIGNPMKG
-55 ASSEMDEITRK
+55 ASSDMDDVAK
-66 AAAAVEEYRKTNQ
+66 KTESVADGQAKVNQ
-79 ELNKTKNILGE
+79 ELIKTKDIIKD
-90 IAKDKEKLAR
+90 IAKDKDKLSR
-100 IDVGTSES
+100 IEVDASDST
-108 KSSSKMV
+108 SSSKMV
-115 PLGSVDSSKTKGEPT
+115 PLGSVDKSKTKGEPT

-150 MKEIEKTEQ
+150 MKEIEKTEK
-159 RIADARGEEYQ
+159 RIADARSEEYQ

-200 DLKTL
+200 DLNTL
-205 DGIKAKLKDVKTVIN
+205 EGIETKLKDIKTV
-220 TVDIDSDMF
+220 TKTADIGSDMF
-229 SSLLKTENDL
+229 SSLMNSANDL
-239 NTKLNEVK
+239 NAKLNQVK
-247 KSMGQ
+247 ESYGQ
-252 SERNVGNYKS
+252 SARKVGDYKS
-262 ALDSAADANEKIRIS
+262 ALDGAADASEKIRIS
-277 VNGQIKEFNNVRQ
+277 VNGQIKEFDNVRQ
-290 ALKSLENEI
+290 AQKSLKNEI
-299 KNLSVNGKENTHEFE
+299 YNLTVNGKENTQQFKQLEK
-314 ELANTYHEFYMAT
+314 TYHEFYKAV
-327 LRAKSAVDDLKASSK
+327 LRAKSAVADLQASSK
-342 GMDAMFDAFT
+342 GMDAMLDAFT

-366 LFGIDGLDETIQKLM
+366 LFGIDGIDETIQKLM
-381 SLQSI
+381 SLESI

-400 EFLGGYFNKASESI
+400 EFLGGYFNKAYESI

-435 ENVAEGM
+435 ENAAEGI
-442 EQEAKASNTASTA
+442 EKEAK
-455 LKAQEATTLGVSTAS
+455 AS
-470 KTATTSLKTQEA
+470 KTATTALKTQEA
-482 ATVSL
+482 ATVGV
-487 TSATKAATLAANAL
+487 TVATKAATLAAKAFKFAL
-501 KVSLKAIGITLL
+501 DGLVIGL
-513 IAGISWV
+513 ILTGLSWV
-520 IDKIGDFVKSLDS
+520 IEKIGDFVESLDS
-533 SKASLSEFDAACK
+533 SKASLNEFDAACK
-546 LSEQTYKS
+546 SSEQAYKS
-554 LGDSLKNDYLSGKIG
+554 LGDSLKSDYFSGKIS
-569 YGEYMQKAL
+569 YGEYMQKSL
-578 DNENKYIKE
+578 ENENKYIKE
-587 QISLLKERATL
+587 QIGLLKERAAL
-598 IGKDKAGLDFSAPKI
+598 IGKDKAGLDFKSSPI
-613 PEKSDGKS
+613 PEKGNSKS
-621 LTMVQVGGF
+621 STIVEVGAF

-645 LELTEAARQGKDY
+645 LELSETARQGQNY

-667 DSVRSLLT
+667 GWVRSLFT

-680 DNAAKSLGN
+680 KDAADSLGK

-700 DIDFTAPKARE
+700 SIDFTSSKARE
-711 QVRKLVDEMNNDE
+711 QVKKLVDEMNSDE

-738 DEKVRDRFENII
+738 DDKVRARFENIL
-750 REINRFNDAMN
+750 REIYRFNDAIN
-761 NIDPSELARVWNE
+761 NIDPSEMSRVWNE
-774 GIRDPHERTI
+774 GISDPHKRTI

-791 KEELL
+791 KEELV

-811 KRLIADENKRHNDE
+811 NRLIADENKRHNDE
-825 IAAKNKQAAEEAK
+825 IAAKNKQAAENAK
-838 QLKEENN
+838 RLKEESN

-887 NGAKVNEVVSALN
+887 NGAKVNEVVAALN
-900 RAMQKELQDAV
+900 KAMEKELQDAV

-922 SSLIKQVQDI
+922 SSLIKNVQDI
-932 KLENMLDKATM
+932 KLENMLDGITHSAERL
-943 SIDKFNDKLS
+943 NDELS
-953 DLPQAIEGVFF
+953 
-964 ATQKEYDN
+964 
-972 IQLDKKV
+972 
-979 MPNIDENLKAY
+979 
-990 VDRLYD
+990 
-996 LKTVKQWLYELNYYV
+996 
-1011 SNQNVKLPESDR
+1011 KLPESLEGKYFRMQSTYDEVKGYFDAEPRVKSYIKEYVDMTDKLKELKTAIDYGEDSLASEYVGLADKKELKKVKDNLKADKKEYEKLQNELNEFYEENNVSQDYLENLADTQLYRQYTEKADLWDVYRDR
-1023 KTVEDMIN
+1023 KKRLEDFLEDYQDIVESNSKRLRRKEMEQ
-1031 YYTTYYYTVKK
+1031 
-1042 AIEDVYKLNNT
+1042 ADVEK
-1053 SAEELDKNEQVIAY
+1053 
-1067 KLYKNTYTFKDIYD
+1067 
-1081 ERSSNLKEF
+1081 R
-1090 LDSYKENY
+1090 
-1098 KNFSEGLNAEE
+1098 
-1109 EEQLKIERKQAK
+1109 QALA
-1121 SAIRAK
+1121 SISTK
-1127 YNDMIKAENDYYEKL
+1127 YGDMIKEENDYYDKL

-1148 KVSLGQAT
+1148 KVELGQAT

-1170 IKAINDERENAI
+1170 IKAINEERRKAEEQADKEY
-1182 RNADEEFKKKKEKSD
+1182 RNKIEKADEEHNNRILERNKK
-1197 KEHHE
+1197 
-1202 RLLNMAKTMSDYTIR
+1202 AYDYIIQDT
-1217 EIKNMVNAADTILE
+1217 KALVNAADAIFE
-1231 NHGEVRNSWGILDLG
+1231 NHGEVRNSWGIIDIG
-1246 KTSKNLKNAKEMYTK
+1246 STKKNLEQAKEMYTT
-1261 ALNDIDNER
+1261 AFRDIEYQQEQLIENLQNE
-1270 KNILDKFNKH
+1270 D
-1280 EISFGDFT
+1280 ISFGDFT
-1288 NANNELNDEAKYIK
+1288 NANNELNEEAKYVK
-1302 VKLKDIEADSKD
+1302 GKLKDIEADSKD

-1326 VNAIG
+1326 VQAIG

-1340 VWANQDASYD
+1340 VWENQDAAYD
-1350 KEIENLDKWIDIYED
+1350 KEIENLDKWIDKYEE
-1365 KLQYQKDITQEYANN
+1365 KLQEQKDLTQEYANN
-1380 INSIED
+1380 IDSIED

-1411 ASLAQEKMIENE
+1411 ASLAQEKMIEDE
-1423 KKKEKDKK
+1423 KQKEKDKK

-1570 KFASGGEIPTLR
+1570 KFANGGEIPTLR

>member
-27 KSKLDALED
+27 KSKLDALDEK
-36 RIEALNAKAK
+36 IEALH
-46 GATNPIGNG
+46 GVSIGNPMKG
-55 ASSEMDEITRK
+55 ASSDMDDVAKKTE
-66 AAAAVEEYRKTNQ
+66 AVADGQSKVNQ
-79 ELNKTKNILGE
+79 ELIKTKDIIKD
-90 IAKDKEKLAR
+90 IAKDKEKLSR
-100 IDVGTSES
+100 IEVDASDST
-108 KSSSKMV
+108 SSSKMV
-115 PLGSVDSSKTKGEPT
+115 PLGSVDSSKTKGTPT

-150 MKEIEKTEQ
+150 MKDIEKTEK

-179 NEVKN
+179 KDVKN

-190 AKERLFNDQY
+190 AKERLFNDKY
-200 DLKTL
+200 DLNTL
-205 DGIKAKLKDVKTVIN
+205 EGIKAKLKDIKTVMN

-229 SSLLKTENDL
+229 SSLVKSANDL
-239 NTKLNEVK
+239 NTKLKQVEE
-247 KSMGQ
+247 SYGQ
-252 SERNVGNYKS
+252 YGRNVGNYKS
-262 ALDSAADANEKIRIS
+262 ALDGAVDSNNKIRIS
-277 VNGQIKEFNNVRQ
+277 VNGQIKEYDNVRQ
-290 ALKSLENEI
+290 ALKSLTNEL
-299 KNLSVNGKENTHEFE
+299 KNLSINGKENTEEFN
-314 ELANTYHEFYMAT
+314 ELSKAYHEFYKAT
-327 LRAKSAVDDLKASSK
+327 LRANSAVGDLKASSK

-366 LFGIDGLDETIQKLM
+366 LFGIDGIDETIQKLM

-400 EFLGGYFNKASESI
+400 EFLGGYFNDASDSI

-427 SDKVQGVV
+427 SDKVQNVI
-435 ENVAEGM
+435 ENVSVGIEK
-442 EQEAKASNTASTA
+442 EAK
-455 LKAQEATTLGVSTAS
+455 AS
-470 KTATTSLKTQEA
+470 KTATAALKTQEA
-482 ATVSL
+482 ATVGL
-487 TSATKAATLAANAL
+487 TVATKAATLAANAL
-501 KVSLKAIGITLL
+501 KFSLKSIGITLL
-513 IAGISWV
+513 LAGLSWV
-520 IDKIGDFVKSLDS
+520 IDKIGEFVKSLDS

-546 LSEQTYKS
+546 SSEQAYKS
-554 LGDSLKNDYLSGKIG
+554 LGDSLKSDYLSGKIG

-578 DNENKYIKE
+578 QNENDYIKE
-587 QISLLKERATL
+587 QIGLLKERANL
-598 IGKDKAGLDFSAPKI
+598 IGKDKAGLDFSSPKI
-613 PEKSDGKS
+613 PEKSNGKS
-621 LTMVQVGGF
+621 LTMVQVGAF

-645 LELTEAARQGKDY
+645 LELTVAVRQGQNY

-667 DSVRSLLT
+667 NWVKSMFT

-680 DNAAKSLGN
+680 DDAAKSLGH
-689 SIAMNLLDKME
+689 SIAMNLLGKME

-711 QVRKLVDEMNNDE
+711 QVKKLVDEMNNDE

-738 DEKVRDRFENII
+738 DEKLRVKFENII

-761 NIDPSELARVWNE
+761 NIDPSEMSRVWIE
-774 GIRDPHERTI
+774 GISDPHKRAIEQI
-784 AQLNQDF
+784 NQDF
-791 KEELL
+791 KEEVVKYTGNTEWIVNVNRKRDRLL
-796 KHNGFEW
+796 
-803 VNAVNKKY
+803 
-811 KRLIADENKRHNDE
+811 ADENKRYNEE
-825 IAAKNKQAAEEAK
+825 IAAKNKQAAENAK
-838 QLKEENN
+838 RLKEENN
-845 RKLLT
+845 RKLLA

-871 KTIRKS
+871 KTIRNS

-887 NGAKVNEVVSALN
+887 NGAKVNEVVAALN
-900 RAMQKELQDAV
+900 KAMEKELQKAV
-911 DKTFDELSKTA
+911 DKTFDDLSKTA
-922 SSLIKQVQDI
+922 SSLIKQVHDI
-932 KLENMLDKATM
+932 KLENMLDRATY
-943 SIDKFNDKLS
+943 SAERFNDELS
-953 DLPQAIEGVFF
+953 KIPESLEGKYF
-964 ATQKEYDN
+964 ALQKIYDDVNSYTYVDEPKVSDEIKTYAEWLYQIQELEKNVNSLYESLKDTDN
-972 IQLDKKV
+972 IISDDERNKLKDKLLEDQNLLDEFSNKRDEFLKK
-979 MPNIDENLKAY
+979 MEGTHKLNLAIDY
-990 VDRLYD
+990 
-996 LKTVKQWLYELNYYV
+996 LNYMN
-1011 SNQNVKLPESDR
+1011 SPKF
-1023 KTVEDMIN
+1023 EDI
-1031 YYTTYYYTVKK
+1031 YG
-1042 AIEDVYKLNNT
+1042 ERLNN
-1053 SAEELDKNEQVIAY
+1053 LN
-1067 KLYKNTYTFKDIYD
+1067 
-1081 ERSSNLKEF
+1081 EF
-1090 LDSYKENY
+1090 L
-1098 KNFSEGLNAEE
+1098 EE
-1109 EEQLKIERKQAK
+1109 YEATFNRNSKRLRIEERKAAETEKQQAMA
-1121 SAIRAK
+1121 AIRTK
-1127 YNDMIKAENDYYEKL
+1127 YNDMIKEENDYYEKL
-1142 EEANKA
+1142 EEALKA
-1148 KVSLGQAT
+1148 KVSIGQAT
-1156 EAEVQNDLMRHNDR
+1156 EAEVENNLMRHNDR
-1170 IKAINDERENAI
+1170 IKAINEERRNAEQQADKEYHNKLEQSQKEFDERFLAM
-1182 RNADEEFKKKKEKSD
+1182 R
-1197 KEHHE
+1197 
-1202 RLLNMAKTMSDYTIR
+1202 KTESDYIIR
-1217 EIKNMVNAADTILE
+1217 EIKAMVTSADAALE
-1231 NHGEVRNSWGILDLG
+1231 NNGEVRNSWGILDLG
-1246 KTSKNLKNAKEMYTK
+1246 KTQNNLKIAKEAFTK
-1261 ALNDIDNER
+1261 AFGEIELEQAELIMQL
-1270 KNILDKFNKH
+1270 KNG

-1288 NANNELNDEAKYIK
+1288 NANNELNEEAKY
-1302 VKLKDIEADSKD
+1302 VRGKLKEIDADSKD

-1340 VWANQDASYD
+1340 VWENQDAAYD
-1350 KEIENLDKWIDIYED
+1350 KEIENLDKWIDKYEE
-1365 KLQYQKDITQEYANN
+1365 KLQEQKDLTQEYANN
-1380 INSIED
+1380 IESIED

-1423 KKKEKDKK
+1423 KKKEVDKK
-1431 EKLELQQRKK
+1431 EKLELQQKKK

-1570 KFASGGEIPTLR
+1570 KFANGGEIPTLR

>member
-27 KSKLDALED
+27 KSKLDALDEK
-36 RIEALNAKAK
+36 IEALH
-46 GATNPIGNG
+46 GVSIGNPMKG
-55 ASSEMDEITRK
+55 ASSDMDDVAKKTE
-66 AAAAVEEYRKTNQ
+66 AVADGQSKVNQ
-79 ELNKTKNILGE
+79 ELIKTKDIIKD
-90 IAKDKEKLAR
+90 IAKDKDKLSR
-100 IDVGTSES
+100 IEVDATDST
-108 KSSSKMV
+108 SSSKMV
-115 PLGSVDSSKTKGEPT
+115 PLGSVDKSKTKGEPT

-138 VELKDAENMSST
+138 VELKDAENMSGT
-150 MKEIEKTEQ
+150 MKEIEKTEK

-179 NEVKN
+179 KEVKN

-200 DLKTL
+200 DLNTL
-205 DGIKAKLKDVKTVIN
+205 EGIKAKLKDIKTVMN

-229 SSLLKTENDL
+229 SSLVKSANDL
-239 NTKLNEVK
+239 NTKLKQVEE
-247 KSMGQ
+247 SYGQ
-252 SERNVGNYKS
+252 YGRNVGNYKS
-262 ALDSAADANEKIRIS
+262 ALDGAVDSNNKIRIS
-277 VNGQIKEFNNVRQ
+277 VNGQIKEYDNVRQ
-290 ALKSLENEI
+290 ALKSLTNEL
-299 KNLSVNGKENTHEFE
+299 KNLTINGKENTEEFKQLE
-314 ELANTYHEFYMAT
+314 TAYHDFYKAT
-327 LRAKSAVDDLKASSK
+327 LRAKSAVSDLQASSK

-400 EFLGGYFNKASESI
+400 EFLGGYFNKAYESI

-442 EQEAKASNTASTA
+442 EQEAKAS
-455 LKAQEATTLGVSTAS
+455 
-470 KTATTSLKTQEA
+470 KTATTALKTQEA
-482 ATVSL
+482 ATVGV
-487 TSATKAATLAANAL
+487 TVATKAATLAAKAFKFAL
-501 KVSLKAIGITLL
+501 DGLVIGL
-513 IAGISWV
+513 ILTGLSWV
-520 IDKIGDFVKSLDS
+520 IEKISDFVESLDS

-546 LSEQTYKS
+546 SSEQAYKS
-554 LGDSLKNDYLSGKIG
+554 LGDALKSDFLSGKIG
-569 YGEYMQKAL
+569 YGEYMSKSLQ
-578 DNENKYIKE
+578 NENKYIKE
-587 QISLLKERATL
+587 QIGLIKERSAL
-598 IGKDKAGLDFSAPKI
+598 LGEDGLDFKSSPI
-613 PEKSDGKS
+613 PEKGNGKS
-621 LTMVQVGGF
+621 STITQVGAF
-630 GSVAYKD
+630 GSVAFKD

-645 LELTEAARQGKDY
+645 LELNKAVLDGQNY
-658 FEKYGQGFG
+658 FEKYGKGFG
-667 DSVRSLLT
+667 DRVKSIFT
-675 TVNQT
+675 TVSGT
-680 DNAAKSLGN
+680 EEAAKSIGKGIITDFLNKVDKIDPSSKNAKSQIEKLYNVMN
-689 SIAMNLLDKME
+689 S
-700 DIDFTAPKARE
+700 
-711 QVRKLVDEMNNDE
+711 DE
-724 ATRSVIAHLDEYIP
+724 ATRTALSHLGDYIDDDGVKEASQNAVHWVQWMYEQFRSNEAKDALHKINAEP
-738 DEKVRDRFENII
+738 DDFKRQKKLLKYQEKQELATPLLTAKQKENIQK
-750 REINRFNDAMN
+750 DY
-761 NIDPSELARVWNE
+761 ARQMSDLVK
-774 GIRDPHERTI
+774 
-784 AQLNQDF
+784 Q
-791 KEELL
+791 
-796 KHNGFEW
+796 
-803 VNAVNKKY
+803 
-811 KRLIADENKRHNDE
+811 HNDE
-825 IAAKNKQAAEEAK
+825 IAAKNKQAAENAK
-838 QLKEENN
+838 RLKEESN

-871 KTIRKS
+871 KTIRNS

-887 NGAKVNEVVSALN
+887 NGAKVNEVVAALN
-900 RAMQKELQDAV
+900 KAMEKELQDAV
-911 DKTFDELSKTA
+911 DKTFDDLSKTA
-922 SSLIKQVQDI
+922 SSLIKQVHDI
-932 KLENMLDKATM
+932 KLENMLDRATY
-943 SIDKFNDKLS
+943 SAEKFNDELSKLPDS
-953 DLPQAIEGVFF
+953 LEGKYFKLQRLYNEVQGYIEPPKVDGYI
-964 ATQKEYDN
+964 KEYVDMTHE
-972 IQLDKKV
+972 L
-979 MPNIDENLKAY
+979 ENLKKNIDYDKEALSSPD
-990 VDRLYD
+990 VDFGDKDEIKRVEDGLKSKEKEYEKLQKKLEEYYKKNDVTADFLNNLDETKEYKKYKEAPILLDVYDDRFNRLKDFLDEYE
-996 LKTVKQWLYELNYYV
+996 KTVTKNSQLLRSKEAEQADIEKQ
-1011 SNQNVKLPESDR
+1011 Q
-1023 KTVEDMIN
+1023 
-1031 YYTTYYYTVKK
+1031 
-1042 AIEDVYKLNNT
+1042 AI
-1053 SAEELDKNEQVIAY
+1053 
-1067 KLYKNTYTFKDIYD
+1067 
-1081 ERSSNLKEF
+1081 
-1090 LDSYKENY
+1090 
-1098 KNFSEGLNAEE
+1098 
-1109 EEQLKIERKQAK
+1109 
-1121 SAIRAK
+1121 SAIRTK
-1127 YNDMIKAENDYYEKL
+1127 YNDMIKEENDYYEKL

-1148 KVSLGQAT
+1148 KVSIGQAT
-1156 EAEVQNDLMRHNDR
+1156 EAEVENDLMRHNER
-1170 IKAINDERENAI
+1170 IEAINDERNMAVLKANMEFNDKLEKV
-1182 RNADEEFKKKKEKSD
+1182 DEEHNNRILDMNKKI
-1197 KEHHE
+1197 
-1202 RLLNMAKTMSDYTIR
+1202 SDYIIR
-1217 EIKNMVNAADTILE
+1217 DIKEMVNAADTIFE
-1231 NHGEVRNSWGILDLG
+1231 NHGEVRNSWGIIDLG
-1246 KTSKNLKNAKEMYTK
+1246 STKKNLEQAKEMYEVAFDSIK
-1261 ALNDIDNER
+1261 SEQDSLVEQLRA
-1270 KNILDKFNKH
+1270 K
-1280 EISFGDFT
+1280 EISYGDFT
-1288 NANNELNDEAKYIK
+1288 NANNELNEEAKYVK
-1302 VKLKDIEADSKD
+1302 GKLKEIEADSKD

-1326 VNAIG
+1326 VQAIG

-1340 VWANQDASYD
+1340 VWENQDAAYD
-1350 KEIENLDKWIDIYED
+1350 KEIEKIDKWIDIYED

-1423 KKKEKDKK
+1423 KKREVDKQDQ
-1431 EKLELQQRKK
+1431 LELQQRKK

-1496 GGVIQGKPHSQ
+1496 GGVIQGRSHSQ

>member
-27 KSKLDALED
+27 KSKLDALDEK
-36 RIEALNAKAK
+36 IEALH
-46 GATNPIGNG
+46 GVSIGNPMKG
-55 ASSEMDEITRK
+55 ASSDMDDVAKKTE
-66 AAAAVEEYRKTNQ
+66 AVADGQSKVNQ
-79 ELNKTKNILGE
+79 ELIKTKDIIKD
-90 IAKDKEKLAR
+90 IAKDKDKLSR
-100 IDVGTSES
+100 IEVDASDS

-115 PLGSVDSSKTKGEPT
+115 PLGSVDSSKTKGTPT

-138 VELKDAENMSST
+138 VELKDAENMSAT
-150 MKEIEKTEQ
+150 MKEIEKTEK

-179 NEVKN
+179 KEVKN

-200 DLKTL
+200 DLNTL
-205 DGIKAKLKDVKTVIN
+205 DGIEAKLKDIKTVTK

-229 SSLLKTENDL
+229 SSLVKSSNDL
-239 NTKLNEVK
+239 NTKLNQVK
-247 KSMGQ
+247 ESMGQ

-262 ALDSAADANEKIRIS
+262 ALDDAVGSSEKIRIS
-277 VNGQIKEFNNVRQ
+277 VNGQIKEFDNVRQ
-290 ALKSLENEI
+290 ASKSLTNELM
-299 KNLSVNGKENTHEFE
+299 NLSVNGKENTEEFKQ
-314 ELANTYHEFYMAT
+314 LSKTYHEFYKAT
-327 LRAKSAVDDLKASSK
+327 LRAKSAVNDLKASSK

-366 LFGIDGLDETIQKLM
+366 LFGIDGIDETIQKLM

-386 VSGLEQIKQQLNTG
+386 VSGLEQIKQQLNTS
-400 EFLGGYFNKASESI
+400 EFLGGYFNEASDSI
-414 DKFVNKLFGIKDT
+414 DKFVNKLFGIKDS
-427 SDKVQGVV
+427 SDKVQNVV
-435 ENVAEGM
+435 ENVSDGIEK
-442 EQEAKASNTASTA
+442 EAK
-455 LKAQEATTLGVSTAS
+455 AS
-470 KTATTSLKTQEA
+470 KTATTALKTQEA
-482 ATVSL
+482 ATVGV
-487 TSATKAATLAANAL
+487 TVATKAATLAANAL

-513 IAGISWV
+513 VAGLSWV
-520 IDKIGDFVKSLDS
+520 IEKIGDFVKSLDS

-546 LSEQTYKS
+546 SSEQAYKS
-554 LGDSLKNDYLSGKIG
+554 LGDSLKSDYFSGKIG
-569 YGEYMQKAL
+569 YGEYMQKSL
-578 DNENKYIKE
+578 QNENNYIKE
-587 QISLLKERATL
+587 QIGLLKERAAL
-598 IGKDKAGLDFSAPKI
+598 IGKDKAGLDVKSSPI
-613 PEKSDGKS
+613 PEKGNGNS
-621 LTMVQVGGF
+621 LTMVQVGAF

-645 LELTEAARQGKDY
+645 LELTEAARQGQNY

-667 DSVRSLLT
+667 DSVRSLFT

-680 DNAAKSLGN
+680 KNAADSLGK

-700 DIDFTAPKARE
+700 DIDFTSSKARE
-711 QVRKLVDEMNNDE
+711 QVKKLVDEMNNDDV
-724 ATRSVIAHLDEYIP
+724 TRSVIAHLDEYIP
-738 DEKVRDRFENII
+738 DDKVRARFENIL

-761 NIDPSELARVWNE
+761 NIDPSEMSRVWIE
-774 GIRDPHERTI
+774 GIRDPHKRAI
-784 AQLNQDF
+784 AQINQDF
-791 KEELL
+791 KEEVVKYTGNTEWIVNVNRKRDRLL
-796 KHNGFEW
+796 
-803 VNAVNKKY
+803 
-811 KRLIADENKRHNDE
+811 ADENKRYNEE
-825 IAAKNKQAAEEAK
+825 IAAKNKQAAENAK
-838 QLKEENN
+838 RLKEENN

-887 NGAKVNEVVSALN
+887 NGAKVNEVVAALN
-900 RAMQKELQDAV
+900 KAMEKELQDAV
-911 DKTFDELSKTA
+911 DKTFDDLSKTA
-922 SSLIKQVQDI
+922 SSLIKQVHDI
-932 KLENMLDKATM
+932 KLENMLDRATY
-943 SIDKFNDKLS
+943 SAERFNDELSKIPESLEGNHFKFQKIYDDVNSYTYVKRPNVSEEIETYAEWLHQIQELEDNVNALYEYLNDTDNIIDDDERNELNDKLLKDQNLLDEYS
-953 DLPQAIEGVFF
+953 KKRDEFLKKMEG
-964 ATQKEYDN
+964 THKLKQIDDY
-972 IQLDKKV
+972 LDYMGSPKF
-979 MPNIDENLKAY
+979 E
-990 VDRLYD
+990 
-996 LKTVKQWLYELNYYV
+996 
-1011 SNQNVKLPESDR
+1011 
-1023 KTVEDMIN
+1023 
-1031 YYTTYYYTVKK
+1031 
-1042 AIEDVYKLNNT
+1042 
-1053 SAEELDKNEQVIAY
+1053 
-1067 KLYKNTYTFKDIYD
+1067 DIYS
-1081 ERSSNLKEF
+1081 ERIDNLREF
-1090 LDSYKENY
+1090 L
-1098 KNFSEGLNAEE
+1098 EE
-1109 EEQLKIERKQAK
+1109 YEAVFNRNSKRLRIEERKAADTEKRQAMD
-1121 SAIRAK
+1121 AIASK
-1127 YNDMIKAENDYYEKL
+1127 YNDMIKEENDYYEKL
-1142 EEANKA
+1142 EEALKA
-1148 KVSLGQAT
+1148 KVSIGQAT
-1156 EAEVQNDLMRHNDR
+1156 EAEVENNLMRHNDR
-1170 IKAINDERENAI
+1170 IKAINEERRKAELQADKEYHDKLEQSQKEFDER
-1182 RNADEEFKKKKEKSD
+1182 F
-1197 KEHHE
+1197 
-1202 RLLNMAKTMSDYTIR
+1202 LNMRKTESDYAIR
-1217 EIKNMVNAADTILE
+1217 EIKAMVTSADAALE
-1231 NHGEVRNSWGILDLG
+1231 NNGEVKNSWGILDLD
-1246 KTSKNLKNAKEMYTK
+1246 KTKANLKIAEDAYKMAFGQIELEQAELIMQLK
-1261 ALNDIDNER
+1261 
-1270 KNILDKFNKH
+1270 KG

-1288 NANNELNDEAKYIK
+1288 NANNELSEEAKY
-1302 VKLKDIEADSKD
+1302 VRGKLKEIEADSKD

-1326 VNAIG
+1326 VQAIG

-1340 VWANQDASYD
+1340 VWENQDAAYD
-1350 KEIENLDKWIDIYED
+1350 KEIENLDKWIDKYEE
-1365 KLQYQKDITQEYANN
+1365 KLQEQKDLTQEYANN
-1380 INSIED
+1380 IESIED

-1423 KKKEKDKK
+1423 KKREEEKK
-1431 EKLELQQRKK
+1431 EKLELQQRKR

-1570 KFASGGEIPTLR
+1570 KFANGGEIPTLR

>member
-1 MAQDNKKIYTI
+1 MAQDNKKVYTI

-27 KSKLDALED
+27 KSKLDALDEK
-36 RIEALNAKAK
+36 IEALH
-46 GATNPIGNG
+46 GVSIGNPMKG
-55 ASSEMDEITRK
+55 ASSDMDDVAKKTE
-66 AAAAVEEYRKTNQ
+66 AVADGQSKVNQ
-79 ELNKTKNILGE
+79 ELIKTKDIIKD
-90 IAKDKEKLAR
+90 IAKDKDKLSR
-100 IDVGTSES
+100 IEVDASDST
-108 KSSSKMV
+108 SSSKMV
-115 PLGSVDSSKTKGEPT
+115 PLGSVDSSKTKGSPT

-150 MKEIEKTEQ
+150 MKEIEKTEK

-179 NEVKN
+179 KEVKS

-200 DLKTL
+200 DLNTL
-205 DGIKAKLKDVKTVIN
+205 EGIKAKLKDIKTVMN

-229 SSLLKTENDL
+229 SSLVKSANDL
-239 NTKLNEVK
+239 NTKLKQVEE
-247 KSMGQ
+247 SYGQ
-252 SERNVGNYKS
+252 YGRNVGNYKS
-262 ALDSAADANEKIRIS
+262 ALDGAVDSNNKIRIS
-277 VNGQIKEFNNVRQ
+277 VNGQIKEYDNVRQ
-290 ALKSLENEI
+290 ALKSLTNEL
-299 KNLSVNGKENTHEFE
+299 KNLTINGKENTDEFKQLE
-314 ELANTYHEFYMAT
+314 KAYHEFYKAT
-327 LRAKSAVDDLKASSK
+327 LRAKSAVADLQASSK

-366 LFGIDGLDETIQKLM
+366 LFGIDGIDETIQKLM

-400 EFLGGYFNKASESI
+400 EFLGGYFNDASDSI
-414 DKFVNKLFGIKDT
+414 DKFVDKLFGIKDT
-427 SDKVQGVV
+427 SDKVQGAVD
-435 ENVAEGM
+435 NVAEGFDK
-442 EQEAKASNTASTA
+442 EAK
-455 LKAQEATTLGVSTAS
+455 AS
-470 KTATTSLKTQEA
+470 KTATTALKTQEA
-482 ATVSL
+482 ATKGV
-487 TSATKAATLAANAL
+487 TVATKAATLAANAL
-501 KVSLKAIGITLL
+501 KVSLKQIGITLL
-513 IAGISWV
+513 IAGLSWV
-520 IDKIGDFVKSLDS
+520 IDKIGEFVKSLDS

-546 LSEQTYKS
+546 SSEQAYKS
-554 LGDSLKNDYLSGKIG
+554 LGDSLKSDYFSGKIG
-569 YGEYMQKAL
+569 YGEYMQKSL
-578 DNENKYIKE
+578 ENENKYIKE
-587 QISLLKERATL
+587 QIGLLKERVTL
-598 IGKDKAGLDFSAPKI
+598 VGKEDAGLDFSTPKN
-613 PEKSDGKS
+613 DGSKKQYNIMDT
-621 LTMVQVGGF
+621 LQ
-630 GSVAYKD
+630 YKN
-637 LDEAKKKY
+637 LDEAKEKY
-645 LELTEAARQGKDY
+645 LQLTEAVRNGQDY
-658 FEKYGQGFG
+658 FDRYGKGFTG
-667 DSVRSLLT
+667 WTNSVLT
-675 TVNQT
+675 TVNDT
-680 DNAAKSLGN
+680 EDAAKKLGN
-689 SIAMNLLDKME
+689 IIAGNLVNSME
-700 DIDFTAPKARE
+700 KINLSAPNARE
-711 QVRKLVDEMNNDE
+711 QIKKLVDEMNNDD

-738 DEKVRDRFENII
+738 DDKVRARVENLITYFK
-750 REINRFNDAMN
+750 RLNDEMN
-761 NIDPSELARVWNE
+761 NVDPREMSRVWIE
-774 GIRDPHERTI
+774 GIRDPHQRAIEQI
-784 AQLNQDF
+784 NQDF
-791 KEELL
+791 KEEVV
-796 KHNGFEW
+796 KYTGNTEW
-803 VNAVNKKY
+803 IVNVNR
-811 KRLIADENKRHNDE
+811 KRDRRLADENKRYHEE
-825 IAAKNKQAAEEAK
+825 IAAKNKQAAENAK
-838 QLKEENN
+838 RLKEENN

-887 NGAKVNEVVSALN
+887 NGAKVNEVVAALN
-900 RAMQKELQDAV
+900 KAMEKELQKAV

-932 KLENMLDKATM
+932 KLENMLDGITHSAERLNDELSKIPESLEGNYFRMQRTYDEVQGYFDSEPRVKSYIKEYVDM
-943 SIDKFNDKLS
+943 TDKLKE
-953 DLPQAIEGVFF
+953 LETAIDYGEDSL
-964 ATQKEYDN
+964 ASEYVG
-972 IQLDKKV
+972 LADKKELKKV
-979 MPNIDENLKAY
+979 KDNLKANKKEY
-990 VDRLYD
+990 EKLQNELENFYKENEVSQDYLEKLADTQLYRQYTERPD
-996 LKTVKQWLYELNYYV
+996 LWDVY
-1011 SNQNVKLPESDR
+1011 SDR
-1023 KTVEDMIN
+1023 KKRLEDFLEDYQDIVESN
-1031 YYTTYYYTVKK
+1031 SKRLRRK
-1042 AIEDVYKLNNT
+1042 EREQADV
-1053 SAEELDKNEQVIAY
+1053 
-1067 KLYKNTYTFKDIYD
+1067 
-1081 ERSSNLKEF
+1081 ER
-1090 LDSYKENY
+1090 
-1098 KNFSEGLNAEE
+1098 
-1109 EEQLKIERKQAK
+1109 RQALA
-1121 SAIRAK
+1121 SISTK
-1127 YNDMIKAENDYYEKL
+1127 YGDMIKAENDYYDKL

-1170 IKAINDERENAI
+1170 IKAINDERRKAEEQAEKEY
-1182 RNADEEFKKKKEKSD
+1182 RNKLEKADDEYNNRMLERNKK
-1197 KEHHE
+1197 
-1202 RLLNMAKTMSDYTIR
+1202 AYDYIIQDT
-1217 EIKNMVNAADTILE
+1217 KALVTAADAIFE
-1231 NHGEVRNSWGILDLG
+1231 NHGEVRNSWGIIDLG
-1246 KTSKNLKNAKEMYTK
+1246 STKKNLEQAKEMYTV
-1261 ALNDIDNER
+1261 AFQDIRDQQEQLIELLQNE
-1270 KNILDKFNKH
+1270 D
-1280 EISFGDFT
+1280 ISFGDFT
-1288 NANNELNDEAKYIK
+1288 NANNELNEEAKYVK
-1302 VKLKDIEADSKD
+1302 GKLKEIEADSKD

-1326 VNAIG
+1326 VQAIG

-1350 KEIENLDKWIDIYED
+1350 KEIEKLDKWIEIYED

-1411 ASLAQEKMIENE
+1411 ASLAQQKMIENE
-1423 KKKEKDKK
+1423 KKREVDKK

-1441 ERDRA
+1441 EKERA

-1496 GGVIQGKPHSQ
+1496 GGVIQGKSHSQ

>member
-12 VINGVKESIESIEAL
+12 VINGVKESIESIDAL

-36 RIEALNAKAK
+36 RIEALNKK
-46 GATNPIGNG
+46 GVTNPIGNG

-79 ELNKTKNILGE
+79 ELNKTKNILSE
-90 IAKDKEKLAR
+90 IAKDKEKLAS
-100 IDVGTSES
+100 IDVGVSSSET
-108 KSSSKMV
+108 SKMV

-150 MKEIEKTEQ
+150 MKEIEKTEK
-159 RIADARGEEYQ
+159 RIAEARGEEYQ
-170 SLLAAKEQL
+170 SLIAAKEQL

-190 AKERLFNDQY
+190 AKERLFNDKY
-200 DLKTL
+200 DLNTL
-205 DGIKAKLKDVKTVIN
+205 DGMKAKLKDIKTVMN

-229 SSLLKTENDL
+229 SSLVKSANDL
-239 NTKLNEVK
+239 NTKLKQVEE
-247 KSMGQ
+247 SYGQ
-252 SERNVGNYKS
+252 YGRNVGNYKS
-262 ALDSAADANEKIRIS
+262 ALDGAVDSNNKIRIS
-277 VNGQIKEFNNVRQ
+277 VNGQIKEFDNVRQ
-290 ALKSLENEI
+290 ALKSLTNEL
-299 KNLSVNGKENTHEFE
+299 KNLSINGKENTKEFN
-314 ELANTYHEFYMAT
+314 ELSKAYHEFYKAT
-327 LRAKSAVDDLKASSK
+327 LRANSAVGDLKASSK
-342 GMDAMFDAFT
+342 GMDSMLDAFT

-359 IGGGLQG
+359 IGGGIQG
-366 LFGIDGLDETIQKLM
+366 LFGIDGIDETIQKLM

-400 EFLGGYFNKASESI
+400 EFLGGYFNKASEYI

-427 SDKVQGVV
+427 SDKVQGAV

-442 EQEAKASNTASTA
+442 EQEANAS
-455 LKAQEATTLGVSTAS
+455 KKATTA
-470 KTATTSLKTQEA
+470 LKTQEA
-482 ATVSL
+482 TTVGV
-487 TSATKAATLAANAL
+487 TIATKAATVATKAFKLAL
-501 KVSLKAIGITLL
+501 DGLIIGLIIT
-513 IAGISWV
+513 GISWLIEKFV
-520 IDKIGDFVKSLDS
+520 DFVQSLDS

-546 LSEQTYKS
+546 SSEQAYKS

-587 QISLLKERATL
+587 QIGLLKERANL

-621 LTMVQVGGF
+621 FQITNVGSF
-630 GSVAYKD
+630 GAVAYKD

-667 DSVRSLLT
+667 DSVRSTLT

-680 DNAAKSLGN
+680 EEAAKELGN

-711 QVRKLVDEMNNDE
+711 QVRKLVDEMNNDD

-738 DEKVRDRFENII
+738 DEKLRAKFENII
-750 REINRFNDAMN
+750 SYIRRVDDAMN
-761 NIDPSELARVWNE
+761 NIDPNEMSRVWIE
-774 GIRDPHERTI
+774 GIRDPHQRAIEQI
-784 AQLNQDF
+784 NQDF
-791 KEELL
+791 KEEVVKYTGNTEWIVNVNRKRDRLL
-796 KHNGFEW
+796 
-803 VNAVNKKY
+803 
-811 KRLIADENKRHNDE
+811 ADENKRYNEE
-825 IAAKNKQAAEEAK
+825 IAAKNKQAAENAK
-838 QLKEENN
+838 RLKEENN

-900 RAMQKELQDAV
+900 KAMEKELQDAV
-911 DKTFDELSKTA
+911 DKTFDDLSKTA

-932 KLENMLDKATM
+932 KLDNMLDNTTYSAEKL
-943 SIDKFNDKLS
+943 NDELS
-953 DLPQAIEGVFF
+953 KLPQSIEGSYF
-964 ATQKEYDN
+964 AFQKTYDN
-972 IQLDKKV
+972 IQGYVKEPKVYDYVKKYV
-979 MPNIDENLKAY
+979 EYIRDMQDVENEIKAREYQLSDNYVVKYSDDQKKRIQQEIDTLKEVHYKYWMGLENFYKETDTTAQFFATNKQVKAY
-990 VDRLYD
+990 EEYKNK
-996 LKTVKQWLYELNYYV
+996 LKL
-1011 SNQNVKLPESDR
+1011 
-1023 KTVEDMIN
+1023 
-1031 YYTTYYYTVKK
+1031 
-1042 AIEDVYKLNNT
+1042 EDVYNERIEKLQEFQGKYQEIFIKN
-1053 SAEELDKNEQVIAY
+1053 SEDLREKEKEQAE
-1067 KLYKNTYTFKDIYD
+1067 
-1081 ERSSNLKEF
+1081 
-1090 LDSYKENY
+1090 
-1098 KNFSEGLNAEE
+1098 
-1109 EEQLKIERKQAK
+1109 IEWKQAK
-1121 SAIRAK
+1121 AAISTK
-1127 YNDMIKAENDYYEKL
+1127 YTDMIKEENDYYDKL

-1156 EAEVQNDLMRHNDR
+1156 EAKVENDLMRHNDR
-1170 IKAINDERENAI
+1170 IKAINEERQNAEQQ
-1182 RNADEEFKKKKEKSD
+1182 AEKEYYDKRRKSNED
-1197 KEHHE
+1197 YYE
-1202 RLLNMAKTMSDYTIR
+1202 RFLNMTKTNSDYMIK
-1217 EIKNMVNAADTILE
+1217 EIKAMVTAADDVVN
-1231 NHGEVRNSWGILDLG
+1231 NHGEVRNSWGIIDIG
-1246 KTSKNLKNAKEMYTK
+1246 KTKNNLNLAKEIYKK
-1261 ALNDIDNER
+1261 AFDDI
-1270 KNILDKFNKH
+1270 KNMQEDLANKLKYNQ
-1280 EISFGDFT
+1280 ISFGDFT
-1288 NANNELNDEAKYIK
+1288 NANNELNEEAKYVK
-1302 VKLKDIEADSKD
+1302 GKLKDIEADSKD

-1326 VNAIG
+1326 IQSIG

-1340 VWANQDASYD
+1340 VWENQDAAYD
-1350 KEIENLDKWIDIYED
+1350 KEIENLDKWIDKYEE
-1365 KLQYQKDITQEYANN
+1365 KLKEQEDLTQEYANN
-1380 INSIED
+1380 IDSIED

-1411 ASLAQEKMIENE
+1411 ASLAQKKMIENE
-1423 KKKEKDKK
+1423 ENKLKDKK
-1431 EKLELQQRKK
+1431 DKLELQQRKK

-1475 ALATTLGA
+1475 ALAGTLGA

-1496 GGVIQGKPHSQ
+1496 GGVIQGKSHSQ

-1539 FINSKKRRV
+1539 YINSKKRRV

-1558 TKKPLPKPMAKT
+1558 SKKALPKPIAKT
-1570 KFASGGEIPTLR
+1570 KFANGGEIPSLR
-1582 TDLDLND
+1582 TDLDIND
-1589 KLVTMF
+1589 KLITMF